1 MIIYDKTGEVLFDVQ
16 VNDSSVRNR
25 AIMGDNSVTLNLSL
39 PEYATIPV
47 GSYIEYQGQRYTLW
61 SPDNF
66 KKHGTRNFEYKITFG
81 SNQEIL
87 KRYKYKSLSD
97 IPFQLKFTLTAKP
110 KMFLQLLV
118 DNLNL
123 RDSGWTVGDCIV
135 ATEKYLS
142 FNHEYCYDVL
152 GRLAQ
157 EFNTEWE
164 IDGKTIHLRKV
175 EKFKTEPLA
184 LSYGKGNGFRPG
196 VGRATQGD
204 KSPLNLLFVQGGD
217 RNIDLATYNSRYL
230 LLPKSKE
237 LEYEGRKYK
246 TDKDGMYITRA
257 DKEVSQYNEDSYD
270 ASNIYPS
277 RVGEVTA
284 VTTEEGTDNEGNPV
298 TFYNIV
304 DTTIPADLN
313 YRDCRIAGEK
323 ATMIFQTG
331 VLTGREFDIVQTDTD
346 LTGYDHATRTFELVP
361 LEEDGVTL
369 PNENLKPAIGDKY
382 AIFNI
387 KLPQAYIQDDATQT
401 GASWEMF
408 KEAVR
413 YFYENEEEKFSFTG
427 ELDPIWAKNKWL
439 EIGGKIVP
447 GGYIQF
453 SDTQFQPEGILIRIT
468 SVKDYINKPHA
479 PVIELSNVPVGGS
492 ITTDLG
498 KIDSNDVVDE
508 NRYKGSISLTKR
520 RFRDLEET
528 GKMLEAAI
536 DGFSEAINPIYI
548 QTMSLQVGSE
558 SLQFRFVNNKTNPV
572 ETIPNFDYNQK
583 TKVFTAPTTIL
594 QHMTL
599 GIDKISPTHKPSDY
613 KFWDM
618 SSYTSPSLDETAAMY
633 FYAKCSKTRTT
644 GSFLLSK
651 TAYKM
656 DPGDGYY
663 YFLVGTL
670 SSEYEG
676 ERSYRNVYG
685 FTEVLPGSITTSVI
699 ASSDGQTYFNLVD
712 GEIVAAHL
720 TIKSGSGYNNL
731 TDKPDLGIYATNAE
745 LSIQSDRISATV
757 ESIKKIDNTISDLNT
772 LYATKAELSIQSD
785 RISATVESIN
795 KIDNTISDLN
805 TLYATKAELSIQS
818 DRISATVESINKID
832 NTIKTSGWITQ
843 DYATSIFAAKSDLN
857 TLKTSVAS
865 LSVQYNQ
872 ISSAVGT
879 NTQGIK
885 DAKDLASKACE
896 VGLYSQEQY
905 SQTSNPWNNWS
916 SGAEFKHV
924 GALWYN
930 PSTKITKRYTGID
943 GSNSWETVNDSAVT
957 AASFVLQNKDKW
969 QLVVANFN
977 ANGNPTEESGIL
989 TTAYGNTLYAKKDG
1003 IISAI
1008 NQTPEAIS
1016 IEASKI
1022 NLIGATRIG
1031 KYLIK
1036 DGWLVGDTTGGAND
1050 AYALMKLRHTKN
1062 SDGSF
1067 SQITLGSNVNSS
1079 LVSNQRVTA
1088 RIYNGISNKS
1098 SVADWGYY
1106 YRNTALQLESNYSD
1120 VNLALE
1126 TIGGRMH
1133 RGKLW
1138 ETEEISPITGAGTYS
1153 LEKNGSLF
1161 LFRDLK
1167 ADLTFELPLYSTIQ
1181 KMFGNFQSGVAVSTY
1196 GVYTIRLLIDR
1207 NCSRRVLVAGTS
1219 TTPLLNNNGDIQ
1231 NDASGVSYGAR
1242 WMARGDFLVL
1252 VFYNKAWYIQSFSY

>member
-39 PEYATIPV
+39 LEYATIPV

-61 SPDNF
+61 RPDNF
-66 KKHGTRNFEYKITFG
+66 KKHGTRNFEYTITFG

-284 VTTEEGTDNEGNPV
+284 VTTEEGKDDAGNPV

-304 DTTIPADLN
+304 DSTIPADLN

-346 LTGYDHATRTFELVP
+346 LTGYDHATRTFKLVP

-453 SDTQFQPEGILIRIT
+453 SDTQFQPDGILIRIT

-498 KIDSNDVVDE
+498 KIDSNEVVDE

-583 TKVFTAPTTIL
+583 TKVFTAPAAIL

-633 FYAKCSKTRTT
+633 FYAKCSKTGTT

-745 LSIQSDRISATV
+745 LSIQSNRISATV
-757 ESIKKIDNTISDLNT
+757 EKVNTIN
-772 LYATKAELSIQSD
+772 
-785 RISATVESIN
+785 
-795 KIDNTISDLN
+795 NTI
-805 TLYATKAELSIQS
+805 E
-818 DRISATVESINKID
+818 
-832 NTIKTSGWITQ
+832 TSGWITAA
-843 DYATSIFAAKSDLN
+843 DGTTIFAKKEMEGGKAIVNAINVGTDGVLIQANRINLVGAVSFSMLSDYTTVNNRINGKASMSDVTNALSNYVTNSSLNNKLSNYALASTLSDYVQSTTLAN
-857 TLKTSVAS
+857 TLKNYATNIAAEDVA
-865 LSVQYNQ
+865 N
-872 ISSAVGT
+872 SAAT
-879 NTQGIK
+879 
-885 DAKDLASKACE
+885 
-896 VGLYSQEQY
+896 
-905 SQTSNPWNNWS
+905 
-916 SGAEFKHV
+916 AEFKRLADAIV
-924 GALWYN
+924 NGNTTVLGGFV
-930 PSTKITKRYTGID
+930 STKIID
-943 GSNSWETVNDSAVT
+943 TDSIY
-957 AASFVLQNKDKW
+957 
-969 QLVVANFN
+969 ANQ
-977 ANGNPTEESGIL
+977 
-989 TTAYGNTLYAKKDG
+989 AY
-1003 IISAI
+1003 
-1008 NQTPEAIS
+1008 
-1016 IEASKI
+1016 
-1022 NLIGATRIG
+1022 IG
-1031 KYLIK
+1031 KYKIK
-1036 DGWLVGDTTGGAND
+1036 DGWLVGETSGGAND
-1050 AYALMKLRHTKN
+1050 TYALMKLRHTKS

-1067 SQITLGSNVNSS
+1067 SQITLGSNVNNS
-1079 LVSNQRVTA
+1079 LFSNQRVTA
-1088 RIYNGISNKS
+1088 RIYNGVSNKS
-1098 SVADWGYY
+1098 SLADWGDY
-1106 YRNTALQLESNYSD
+1106 YRNTALQLEANYGD
-1120 VNLALE
+1120 INIALE

-1133 RGKLW
+1133 RGRLW
-1138 ETEEISPITGAGTYS
+1138 EIEEITPITGGGTYNTQ
-1153 LEKNGSLF
+1153 KNGSFF

-1167 ADLTFELPLYSTIQ
+1167 ADLTFELPTFSTIQ
-1181 KMFGNFQSGVAVSTY
+1181 SMFGNFQSGVSASQY
-1196 GVYTIRLLIDR
+1196 GLYSIRILIDR
-1207 NCSRRVLVAGTS
+1207 YCSYRVLVAGTS
-1219 TTPLLNNNGDIQ
+1219 TTPLLNNDGEIQ
-1231 NDASGVSYGAR
+1231 NDASGTNYGAR
-1242 WMARGDFLVL
+1242 WMARGDFMVL
-1252 VFYNKAWYIQSFSY
+1252 AFYNKAWYIQSLSN

>member
-61 SPDNF
+61 RPDNF
-66 KKHGTRNFEYKITFG
+66 KKHGTRNFEYTITFG

-284 VTTEEGTDNEGNPV
+284 VTTEEGKDDAGNPV

-304 DTTIPADLN
+304 DSTIPADLN

-492 ITTDLG
+492 ISTDLG
-498 KIDSNDVVDE
+498 KIDSNEVVDE

-583 TKVFTAPTTIL
+583 TKVFTAPAAIL

-633 FYAKCSKTRTT
+633 FYAKCSKTGTT

-745 LSIQSDRISATV
+745 LSIQS
-757 ESIKKIDNTISDLNT
+757 N
-772 LYATKAELSIQSD
+772 
-785 RISATVESIN
+785 
-795 KIDNTISDLN
+795 
-805 TLYATKAELSIQS
+805 
-818 DRISATVESINKID
+818 RISATVESINKID

-843 DYATSIFAAKSDLN
+843 DYATSIFAAKSDLK
-857 TLKTSVAS
+857 TLETSVAS
-865 LSVQYNQ
+865 LSVQYDQ

-885 DAKDLASKACE
+885 DAKDLASKAYE

-916 SGAEFKHV
+916 SGEEFKHV

-969 QLVVANFN
+969 QLVVANFD

-1008 NQTPEAIS
+1008 NQTPETIS

-1022 NLIGATRIG
+1022 NLNGVVTANNYFKILPDGSMQATSGKIASFNIYEDAITISRNGIYSG
-1031 KYLIK
+1031 FGTNTAPATLGLNVPLWIRNISNEDTCYAAYFEATGGLEHNYALSLKGCLQMRGGFSNLERAKYLKFSEGAGSNSIQSWFK
-1036 DGWLVGDTTGGAND
+1036 DYDTFIINNDSGNYMSVYLPRYDGDITGDYSKTSFILNILAIGTGRIN
-1050 AYALMKLRHTKN
+1050 LR
-1062 SDGSF
+1062 
-1067 SQITLGSNVNSS
+1067 TLGT
-1079 LVSNQRVTA
+1079 QT
-1088 RIYNGISNKS
+1088 
-1098 SVADWGYY
+1098 
-1106 YRNTALQLESNYSD
+1106 
-1120 VNLALE
+1120 
-1126 TIGGRMH
+1126 TI
-1133 RGKLW
+1133 
-1138 ETEEISPITGAGTYS
+1138 
-1153 LEKNGSLF
+1153 
-1161 LFRDLK
+1161 RDQ
-1167 ADLTFELPLYSTIQ
+1167 DGNIINDTNSTIY
-1181 KMFGNFQSGVAVSTY
+1181 GN
-1196 GVYTIRLLIDR
+1196 ID
-1207 NCSRRVLVAGTS
+1207 
-1219 TTPLLNNNGDIQ
+1219 I
-1231 NDASGVSYGAR
+1231 
-1242 WMARGDFLVL
+1242 ARGDSVILLYYAQVYYVL
-1252 VFYNKAWYIQSFSY
+1252 NINH

>member
-1 MIIYDKTGEVLFDVQ
+1 
-16 VNDSSVRNR
+16 
-25 AIMGDNSVTLNLSL
+25 
-39 PEYATIPV
+39 
-47 GSYIEYQGQRYTLW
+47 
-61 SPDNF
+61 
-66 KKHGTRNFEYKITFG
+66 
-81 SNQEIL
+81 
-87 KRYKYKSLSD
+87 
-97 IPFQLKFTLTAKP
+97 
-110 KMFLQLLV
+110 
-118 DNLNL
+118 
-123 RDSGWTVGDCIV
+123 
-135 ATEKYLS
+135 
-142 FNHEYCYDVL
+142 
-152 GRLAQ
+152 
-157 EFNTEWE
+157 
-164 IDGKTIHLRKV
+164 
-175 EKFKTEPLA
+175 
-184 LSYGKGNGFRPG
+184 
-196 VGRATQGD
+196 
-204 KSPLNLLFVQGGD
+204 
-217 RNIDLATYNSRYL
+217 
-230 LLPKSKE
+230 
-237 LEYEGRKYK
+237 
-246 TDKDGMYITRA
+246 MYITRA

-284 VTTEEGTDNEGNPV
+284 VTTEEGKDDAGNPV

-304 DTTIPADLN
+304 DSTIPADLN

-453 SDTQFQPEGILIRIT
+453 SDTQFQPDGILIRIT

-498 KIDSNDVVDE
+498 KIDSNEVVDE

-583 TKVFTAPTTIL
+583 TKVFTAPAAIL

-618 SSYTSPSLDETAAMY
+618 SSYTSPSLYETAAMY
-633 FYAKCSKTRTT
+633 FYAKCSKTGTT

-720 TIKSGSGYNNL
+720 SIKSGSGYNNL
-731 TDKPDLGIYATNAE
+731 TDKPDLSIYATN
-745 LSIQSDRISATV
+745 
-757 ESIKKIDNTISDLNT
+757 
-772 LYATKAELSIQSD
+772 
-785 RISATVESIN
+785 
-795 KIDNTISDLN
+795 
-805 TLYATKAELSIQS
+805 AELSIQS

-843 DYATSIFAAKSDLN
+843 DYATSIFAAKSDLK
-857 TLKTSVAS
+857 TLETSVAS

-872 ISSAVGT
+872 IYSAVGT

-885 DAKDLASKACE
+885 DAKDLANKAYECG
-896 VGLYSQEQY
+896 VYSQEQY
-905 SQTSNPWNNWS
+905 SLTSNPWSLWA
-916 SGAEFKHV
+916 SGQEFKHV

-969 QLVVANFN
+969 QLVVANFDV
-977 ANGNPTEESGIL
+977 NGNPTEESGIL

-1008 NQTPEAIS
+1008 NQTPETIS
-1016 IEASKI
+1016 INASKI
-1022 NLIGATRIG
+1022 NLNGVVTANKTFKIDTSGFMTATGGKIASFNIDEDAIRIAKDG
-1031 KYLIK
+1031 TYAGFGISAGSAILGLNIPLYVRNSVSADTCYAAYLEASGGFEHNYALCLKGGLQMRGGFSNLERAKYLKFSEGAGSNSIQNWFEDYDTFIINNDSGNYMSVYLPRY
-1036 DGWLVGDTTGGAND
+1036 DGDITGDYSKTSFILNILAIGTGRIN
-1050 AYALMKLRHTKN
+1050 LR
-1062 SDGSF
+1062 
-1067 SQITLGSNVNSS
+1067 TLGT
-1079 LVSNQRVTA
+1079 QT
-1088 RIYNGISNKS
+1088 
-1098 SVADWGYY
+1098 
-1106 YRNTALQLESNYSD
+1106 
-1120 VNLALE
+1120 
-1126 TIGGRMH
+1126 TI
-1133 RGKLW
+1133 
-1138 ETEEISPITGAGTYS
+1138 
-1153 LEKNGSLF
+1153 
-1161 LFRDLK
+1161 RDQ
-1167 ADLTFELPLYSTIQ
+1167 DGNIINDTNSTIY
-1181 KMFGNFQSGVAVSTY
+1181 GN
-1196 GVYTIRLLIDR
+1196 ID
-1207 NCSRRVLVAGTS
+1207 
-1219 TTPLLNNNGDIQ
+1219 
-1231 NDASGVSYGAR
+1231 
-1242 WMARGDFLVL
+1242 MARGDSVILLYYAQVYYVL
-1252 VFYNKAWYIQSFSY
+1252 NINH

>member
-61 SPDNF
+61 RPDNF

-257 DKEVSQYNEDSYD
+257 DKEVSQYKEDSYD

-498 KIDSNDVVDE
+498 KIDSNEVVDE

-572 ETIPNFDYNQK
+572 ETIPNFAYNQK

-633 FYAKCSKTRTT
+633 FYAKCSKTGTT

-731 TDKPDLGIYATNAE
+731 TDKPDLSIYATN
-745 LSIQSDRISATV
+745 
-757 ESIKKIDNTISDLNT
+757 
-772 LYATKAELSIQSD
+772 
-785 RISATVESIN
+785 
-795 KIDNTISDLN
+795 
-805 TLYATKAELSIQS
+805 AELSIQS

-865 LSVQYNQ
+865 LSVQYDQ

-885 DAKDLASKACE
+885 DAKDLASKAYE

-905 SQTSNPWNNWS
+905 SQTINPWNNWS
-916 SGAEFKHV
+916 SGEEFKHV

-969 QLVVANFN
+969 QLVVAYSD

-989 TTAYGNTLYAKKDG
+989 TTAYGNTLYAKKNG

-1036 DGWLVGDTTGGAND
+1036 DGWLVGDTSGGAND
-1050 AYALMKLRHTKN
+1050 TYALMKLRHTKD

-1067 SQITLGSNVNSS
+1067 SQITLGSNVNNS
-1079 LVSNQRVTA
+1079 LFSNQRVTA
-1088 RIYNGISNKS
+1088 RIYNGVSNKS
-1098 SVADWGYY
+1098 SLADWGYY
-1106 YRNTALQLESNYSD
+1106 YRNTALQLESNFSD
-1120 VNLALE
+1120 VDLALE

-1138 ETEEISPITGAGTYS
+1138 ETEEVSPITGTGTYS

-1161 LFRDLK
+1161 LFRDLR
-1167 ADLTFELPLYSTIQ
+1167 ADLTFELPSYGTIQ
-1181 KMFGNFQSGVAVSTY
+1181 KIFGNFQSGIAASTY
-1196 GVYTIRLLIDR
+1196 GVYTIRIFIDR
-1207 NCSRRVLVAGTS
+1207 TCSYRVLVAGTS

-1231 NDASGVSYGAR
+1231 NDASGTNYGAR

>member
-61 SPDNF
+61 RPDNF

-498 KIDSNDVVDE
+498 KIDSNEVVDE

-572 ETIPNFDYNQK
+572 ETIPNFAYNQK

-613 KFWDM
+613 KFWNM

-633 FYAKCSKTRTT
+633 FYAKCSKTGTT

-757 ESIKKIDNTISDLNT
+757 ESINKIDNKIN
-772 LYATKAELSIQSD
+772 ATNAELSIQS
-785 RISATVESIN
+785 N
-795 KIDNTISDLN
+795 
-805 TLYATKAELSIQS
+805 
-818 DRISATVESINKID
+818 RISATVESINKID

-857 TLKTSVAS
+857 TLETSVAS

-885 DAKDLASKACE
+885 DAKDLASKAYE

-916 SGAEFKHV
+916 SGEEFKHV

-969 QLVVANFN
+969 QLVVANFD

-989 TTAYGNTLYAKKDG
+989 TTAYGNTLYAKKNG

-1008 NQTPEAIS
+1008 NQTPETIS

-1036 DGWLVGDTTGGAND
+1036 DGWLVGETSGGAND
-1050 AYALMKLRHTKN
+1050 TYALTKLRHTKD

-1067 SQITLGSNVNSS
+1067 SQITLGSNVNNS
-1079 LVSNQRVTA
+1079 LFSNQRVTA

-1098 SVADWGYY
+1098 SSAGWGYY

-1138 ETEEISPITGAGTYS
+1138 ETEEVSPITGAGTYS

-1167 ADLTFELPLYSTIQ
+1167 ADLTFQLPLYDTIQ
-1181 KMFGNFQSGVAVSTY
+1181 KMFGNFQSGVGASTY
-1196 GVYTIRLLIDR
+1196 GVYTIRIFIDR
-1207 NCSRRVLVAGTS
+1207 SCSHRVLVAGTS

-1231 NDASGVSYGAR
+1231 NDASGSNYGAR

-1252 VFYNKAWYIQSFSY
+1252 VFYNKAWYIQSFVY

>member
-61 SPDNF
+61 RPDNF
-66 KKHGTRNFEYKITFG
+66 KKHGTRNFEYTITFG

-196 VGRATQGD
+196 VGRANQGD
-204 KSPLNLLFVQGGD
+204 KSPLNMLFVQGGD

-257 DKEVSQYNEDSYD
+257 DKEASQYNEDSYN

-284 VTTEEGTDNEGNPV
+284 LTTEEGKDDAGNPV

-304 DTTIPADLN
+304 DSTIPADLN
-313 YRDCRIAGEK
+313 YRDCRIAREK

-331 VLTGREFDIVQTDTD
+331 VLAEREFDIVQTDTD
-346 LTGYDHATRTFELVP
+346 LTGYDHATRTFKLVP

-492 ITTDLG
+492 ISTDLG
-498 KIDSNDVVDE
+498 KIDSNEVVDE

-572 ETIPNFDYNQK
+572 ETIPNFAYNQK
-583 TKVFTAPTTIL
+583 TKVFTAPATIL

-618 SSYTSPSLDETAAMY
+618 SSYTSPALDETVAMY
-633 FYAKCSKTRTT
+633 FYAKCSKTGTT

-731 TDKPDLGIYATNAE
+731 KDKPDLGIYATN
-745 LSIQSDRISATV
+745 
-757 ESIKKIDNTISDLNT
+757 
-772 LYATKAELSIQSD
+772 
-785 RISATVESIN
+785 
-795 KIDNTISDLN
+795 
-805 TLYATKAELSIQS
+805 AELSIQS

-843 DYATSIFAAKSDLN
+843 DYATSIFAAKSDLK
-857 TLKTSVAS
+857 TLETSVAS
-865 LSVQYNQ
+865 LSVQYDQ

-885 DAKDLASKACE
+885 DAKDLASKAYE

-916 SGAEFKHV
+916 SGEEFKHV

-943 GSNSWETVNDSAVT
+943 GSNSCETVNDSAVT

-969 QLVVANFN
+969 QLVVANFD

-1008 NQTPEAIS
+1008 NQTPETIS

-1031 KYLIK
+1031 KYLIN
-1036 DGWLVGDTTGGAND
+1036 DGWLVGETSGGAND
-1050 AYALMKLRHTKN
+1050 TYALMKLRHTKS

-1067 SQITLGSNVNSS
+1067 SQITLGSNVNNS
-1079 LVSNQRVTA
+1079 LFSNQRVTA
-1088 RIYNGISNKS
+1088 RIYNGVSNKS
-1098 SVADWGYY
+1098 SLADWGDY
-1106 YRNTALQLESNYSD
+1106 YRNTALQLEANYGD
-1120 VNLALE
+1120 INIALE

-1133 RGKLW
+1133 RGRLW
-1138 ETEEISPITGAGTYS
+1138 EIEEITPITGGGTYNTQ
-1153 LEKNGSLF
+1153 KNGSFF

-1167 ADLTFELPLYSTIQ
+1167 ADLTFELPTFSTIQ
-1181 KMFGNFQSGVAVSTY
+1181 SMFGNFQSGVSASQY
-1196 GVYTIRLLIDR
+1196 GLYSIRILIDR
-1207 NCSRRVLVAGTS
+1207 YCSYRVLVAGTS
-1219 TTPLLNNNGDIQ
+1219 TTPLLNNDGEIQ
-1231 NDASGVSYGAR
+1231 NDASGTNYGAR
-1242 WMARGDFLVL
+1242 WMARGDFMVL
-1252 VFYNKAWYIQSFSY
+1252 VFYNKAWYIQSLSN

>member
-25 AIMGDNSVTLNLSL
+25 TIMRDNSVTLNLSL

-61 SPDNF
+61 RPDNF

-284 VTTEEGTDNEGNPV
+284 VTTEEGTDNKGNPV

-468 SVKDYINKPHA
+468 SVKDYINKPHS

-498 KIDSNDVVDE
+498 KIDSNEVVDE

-572 ETIPNFDYNQK
+572 ETIPNFAYNQK

-731 TDKPDLGIYATNAE
+731 TDKPDLSIYATN
-745 LSIQSDRISATV
+745 
-757 ESIKKIDNTISDLNT
+757 
-772 LYATKAELSIQSD
+772 AELSIQSD

-795 KIDNTISDLN
+795 KIDNTIK
-805 TLYATKAELSIQS
+805 ATKAELSIQS

-843 DYATSIFAAKSDLN
+843 DYATSIFAAKSDLK
-857 TLKTSVAS
+857 TLETSVAS
-865 LSVQYNQ
+865 LSVQYDQ

-885 DAKDLASKACE
+885 DAKDLASKAYE

-916 SGAEFKHV
+916 SGEEFKHV

-969 QLVVANFN
+969 QLVVANFD

-989 TTAYGNTLYAKKDG
+989 TTAYGNTLYAKKNG

-1008 NQTPEAIS
+1008 NQTPETIS

-1036 DGWLVGDTTGGAND
+1036 DGWLVGDTSGGAND
-1050 AYALMKLRHTKN
+1050 TYALMKLRHTKD

-1067 SQITLGSNVNSS
+1067 SQITLGSNVNNS
-1079 LVSNQRVTA
+1079 LFSNQRVTA

-1098 SVADWGYY
+1098 SLADWGYY
-1106 YRNTALQLESNYSD
+1106 YRNTALQLESNFAD

-1138 ETEEISPITGAGTYS
+1138 ETEEVSPVTGVGTYS

-1167 ADLTFELPLYSTIQ
+1167 ADLTFELPSYGTIQ
-1181 KMFGNFQSGVAVSTY
+1181 KMFGNFQSGIAASTY
-1196 GVYTIRLLIDR
+1196 GVYTIRIFIDR
-1207 NCSRRVLVAGTS
+1207 HCSHRVLVVGTS
-1219 TTPLLNNNGDIQ
+1219 TTPLLNNNGGIQ
-1231 NDASGVSYGAR
+1231 NDASGTNYGAR
-1242 WMARGDFLVL
+1242 WMASGDFLVL

>member
-61 SPDNF
+61 RPDNF

-257 DKEVSQYNEDSYD
+257 DKKVSQYNEDSYD

-284 VTTEEGTDNEGNPV
+284 VTTEEGKDDAGNPV

-304 DTTIPADLN
+304 DSTIPADLN

-453 SDTQFQPEGILIRIT
+453 SDTQFQPNGILIRIT

-492 ITTDLG
+492 ISTDLG
-498 KIDSNDVVDE
+498 KIDSNEVVDE

-572 ETIPNFDYNQK
+572 ETIPNFAYNHK

-618 SSYTSPSLDETAAMY
+618 SSYTSPALDETAAMY
-633 FYAKCSKTRTT
+633 FYTKCSKTGTT

-745 LSIQSDRISATV
+745 LSIQSNRISATV
-757 ESIKKIDNTISDLNT
+757 EKVNTIN
-772 LYATKAELSIQSD
+772 
-785 RISATVESIN
+785 
-795 KIDNTISDLN
+795 NTI
-805 TLYATKAELSIQS
+805 E
-818 DRISATVESINKID
+818 
-832 NTIKTSGWITQ
+832 TSGWITAADGTTIFAKKEMEGGKAIVNAINVGTDGVLIQANRINLVGAVSFSMLSDYTTVNNKINGKADASSLGDLAYQ
-843 DYATSIFAAKSDLN
+843 DYVYSRDLAKEITDTIAAKVSPNQLRNYAFANGDSITKGDL
-857 TLKTSVAS
+857 TSALQTEINS
-865 LSVQYNQ
+865 KLTG
-872 ISSAVGT
+872 SSTSSG
-879 NTQGIK
+879 NK
-885 DAKDLASKACE
+885 LASVIINGETLVAGGYIQANLINVDEIWCTNLAAVRGNIASFSIDENAISISKNGIYSGFGIATAPATL
-896 VGLYSQEQY
+896 GLPVPLWIRN
-905 SQTSNPWNNWS
+905 TSYADTCYAAYLEA
-916 SGAEFKHV
+916 SGGFEHNYALYLKGGLQMRGGFSNLERAKYLKFSE
-924 GALWYN
+924 GA
-930 PSTKITKRYTGID
+930 
-943 GSNSWETVNDSAVT
+943 GSNSIQNRFEDYDTFMINNDSGNYMSVYLPRYDGDIT
-957 AASFVLQNKDKW
+957 GDYKKTSFILNILVMTGSSTINLSVLGSQTYIRDHNGNIINSAKG
-969 QLVVANFN
+969 N
-977 ANGNPTEESGIL
+977 ANGNLDMS
-989 TTAYGNTLYAKKDG
+989 
-1003 IISAI
+1003 
-1008 NQTPEAIS
+1008 Q
-1016 IEASKI
+1016 
-1022 NLIGATRIG
+1022 
-1031 KYLIK
+1031 
-1036 DGWLVGDTTGGAND
+1036 GD
-1050 AYALMKLRHTKN
+1050 
-1062 SDGSF
+1062 S
-1067 SQITLGSNVNSS
+1067 
-1079 LVSNQRVTA
+1079 
-1088 RIYNGISNKS
+1088 
-1098 SVADWGYY
+1098 
-1106 YRNTALQLESNYSD
+1106 
-1120 VNLALE
+1120 
-1126 TIGGRMH
+1126 
-1133 RGKLW
+1133 
-1138 ETEEISPITGAGTYS
+1138 
-1153 LEKNGSLF
+1153 
-1161 LFRDLK
+1161 
-1167 ADLTFELPLYSTIQ
+1167 
-1181 KMFGNFQSGVAVSTY
+1181 
-1196 GVYTIRLLIDR
+1196 IRLLYFAQTYFVLNR
-1207 NCSRRVLVAGTS
+1207 N
-1219 TTPLLNNNGDIQ
+1219 
-1231 NDASGVSYGAR
+1231 Y
-1242 WMARGDFLVL
+1242 
-1252 VFYNKAWYIQSFSY
+1252 

>member
-1 MIIYDKTGEVLFDVQ
+1 MIIYDKTGKVLFDVQ

-61 SPDNF
+61 RPDNF

-498 KIDSNDVVDE
+498 KIDSNEVVDE

-536 DGFSEAINPIYI
+536 DDFSEAINPIYI

-572 ETIPNFDYNQK
+572 ETIPNFAYNQK
-583 TKVFTAPTTIL
+583 TKVFTAPKTIL

-613 KFWDM
+613 KFWNM

-633 FYAKCSKTRTT
+633 FYAKCSKTGTT

-656 DPGDGYY
+656 DPGDRYY

-670 SSEYEG
+670 SNEYEG

-712 GEIVAAHL
+712 GVIVAAHL

-731 TDKPDLGIYATNAE
+731 TDKPDLSIYATNAE
-745 LSIQSDRISATV
+745 LSIQSNRISATV
-757 ESIKKIDNTISDLNT
+757 K
-772 LYATKAELSIQSD
+772 
-785 RISATVESIN
+785 
-795 KIDNTISDLN
+795 
-805 TLYATKAELSIQS
+805 
-818 DRISATVESINKID
+818 SINKID

-843 DYATSIFAAKSDLN
+843 DYATSIFAAKSDLK
-857 TLKTSVAS
+857 TLETSVAS
-865 LSVQYNQ
+865 LSVQYDQ

-885 DAKDLASKACE
+885 DAKDLASKAYE

-916 SGAEFKHV
+916 SGEEFKHV

-969 QLVVANFN
+969 QLVVANFD

-989 TTAYGNTLYAKKDG
+989 TTAYGNTLYAKKNG

-1022 NLIGATRIG
+1022 NLIGATLIG

-1036 DGWLVGDTTGGAND
+1036 DGWLVGNTSGGAND
-1050 AYALMKLRHTKN
+1050 TYALMKLRHTKD

-1067 SQITLGSNVNSS
+1067 SQITLGSNVNNS
-1079 LVSNQRVTA
+1079 LFSNQRVTA
-1088 RIYNGISNKS
+1088 RIYNGISNNS
-1098 SVADWGYY
+1098 SLAGWGYY

-1138 ETEEISPITGAGTYS
+1138 ETEEVSPITGAGTYS

-1161 LFRDLK
+1161 LFKDLK
-1167 ADLTFELPLYSTIQ
+1167 ADLTFSLPLYDTIQ
-1181 KMFGNFQSGVAVSTY
+1181 KMFGNFQSGIAASTY
-1196 GVYTIRLLIDR
+1196 GVYTIRIFIDR
-1207 NCSRRVLVAGTS
+1207 SCSHRVLVAGTS

-1252 VFYNKAWYIQSFSY
+1252 VFYNKAWYIQSFVY

>member
-61 SPDNF
+61 RPDNF

-204 KSPLNLLFVQGGD
+204 KSPLNMLFVQGGD

-284 VTTEEGTDNEGNPV
+284 VTTEEGKDDAGNPV

-304 DTTIPADLN
+304 DSTIPADLN

-346 LTGYDHATRTFELVP
+346 LTGYDHATRTFELVL

-369 PNENLKPAIGDKY
+369 PNENLKPSIGDKY

-453 SDTQFQPEGILIRIT
+453 SDTQFQPNGILIRIT

-498 KIDSNDVVDE
+498 KIDSNEVVDE

-572 ETIPNFDYNQK
+572 ETIPNFAYNQK
-583 TKVFTAPTTIL
+583 TKVFTAPATIL

-618 SSYTSPSLDETAAMY
+618 SSYTSPALDETAAMY
-633 FYAKCSKTRTT
+633 FYAKCSKTGTT

-731 TDKPDLGIYATNAE
+731 KDKPDLGIYATNAE
-745 LSIQSDRISATV
+745 LSIQS
-757 ESIKKIDNTISDLNT
+757 N
-772 LYATKAELSIQSD
+772 
-785 RISATVESIN
+785 
-795 KIDNTISDLN
+795 
-805 TLYATKAELSIQS
+805 
-818 DRISATVESINKID
+818 RISATVESINKID

-843 DYATSIFAAKSDLN
+843 DYATSIFAAKSDLK
-857 TLKTSVAS
+857 TLETSVAS
-865 LSVQYNQ
+865 LSVQYDQ

-885 DAKDLASKACE
+885 DAKDLASKAYE

-916 SGAEFKHV
+916 SGEEFKHV

-969 QLVVANFN
+969 QLVVANFD

-1008 NQTPEAIS
+1008 NQTPETIS

-1031 KYLIK
+1031 KYLIN
-1036 DGWLVGDTTGGAND
+1036 DGWLVGETSGGAND
-1050 AYALMKLRHTKN
+1050 TYALMKLRHTKS

-1067 SQITLGSNVNSS
+1067 SQITLGSNVNNS
-1079 LVSNQRVTA
+1079 LFSNQRVTA
-1088 RIYNGISNKS
+1088 RIYNGVSNKS
-1098 SVADWGYY
+1098 SLADWGDY
-1106 YRNTALQLESNYSD
+1106 YRNTALQLEANYGD
-1120 VNLALE
+1120 INIALE

-1133 RGKLW
+1133 RGRLW
-1138 ETEEISPITGAGTYS
+1138 EIEEITPITGGGTYNTQ
-1153 LEKNGSLF
+1153 KNGSFF

-1167 ADLTFELPLYSTIQ
+1167 ADLTFELPTFSTIQ
-1181 KMFGNFQSGVAVSTY
+1181 SMFGNFQSGVSASQY
-1196 GVYTIRLLIDR
+1196 GLYSIRILIDR
-1207 NCSRRVLVAGTS
+1207 YCSYRVLVAGTS
-1219 TTPLLNNNGDIQ
+1219 TTPLLNNDGEIQ
-1231 NDASGVSYGAR
+1231 NDASGTNYGAR
-1242 WMARGDFLVL
+1242 WMARGDFMVL
-1252 VFYNKAWYIQSFSY
+1252 VFYNKAWYIQSLSN

>member
-1 MIIYDKTGEVLFDVQ
+1 MVIYDKTGEVLFDVQ

-61 SPDNF
+61 RPDNF

-284 VTTEEGTDNEGNPV
+284 VTTEEGKDDAGNPV

-304 DTTIPADLN
+304 DSTIPADLN

-453 SDTQFQPEGILIRIT
+453 SDTQFQPNGILIRIT

-498 KIDSNDVVDE
+498 KIDSNEVVDE

-572 ETIPNFDYNQK
+572 ETIPNFAYNQK
-583 TKVFTAPTTIL
+583 TKVFTAPATIL

-599 GIDKISPTHKPSDY
+599 GIDKISTTHKPSDY

-618 SSYTSPSLDETAAMY
+618 SSYTSPALDETAAMY
-633 FYAKCSKTRTT
+633 FYAKCSKTGTT

-745 LSIQSDRISATV
+745 LSIQSNRISATV
-757 ESIKKIDNTISDLNT
+757 EKVNRIDNTI
-772 LYATKAELSIQSD
+772 E
-785 RISATVESIN
+785 
-795 KIDNTISDLN
+795 
-805 TLYATKAELSIQS
+805 
-818 DRISATVESINKID
+818 
-832 NTIKTSGWITQ
+832 TSGWITAA
-843 DYATSIFAAKSDLN
+843 DGTAIFAKKEMEGGKAIVNAINVGTDGILIQANRINLVGAVSFSMLSDYTTVNNRINGKASMSDVTNALSNYVTNSSLNNKLSNYALASTLSDYVQSTTLAN
-857 TLKTSVAS
+857 TLKNYATTIAAEDVA
-865 LSVQYNQ
+865 N
-872 ISSAVGT
+872 SAAT
-879 NTQGIK
+879 
-885 DAKDLASKACE
+885 
-896 VGLYSQEQY
+896 
-905 SQTSNPWNNWS
+905 
-916 SGAEFKHV
+916 AEFKRLADAIV
-924 GALWYN
+924 NGNTTILGGFV
-930 PSTKITKRYTGID
+930 STKIID
-943 GSNSWETVNDSAVT
+943 TDSIY
-957 AASFVLQNKDKW
+957 
-969 QLVVANFN
+969 ANQ
-977 ANGNPTEESGIL
+977 
-989 TTAYGNTLYAKKDG
+989 AY
-1003 IISAI
+1003 
-1008 NQTPEAIS
+1008 
-1016 IEASKI
+1016 
-1022 NLIGATRIG
+1022 IG
-1031 KYLIK
+1031 KYKIK
-1036 DGWLVGDTTGGAND
+1036 DGWLVGETSGGAND
-1050 AYALMKLRHTKN
+1050 TYALMKLRHTKD

-1067 SQITLGSNVNSS
+1067 SQIVLGSNVYNG
-1079 LVSNQRVTA
+1079 LFANQRITA
-1088 RIYNGISNKS
+1088 RIYNGISNK
-1098 SVADWGYY
+1098 VPEYLAGWGDY
-1106 YRNTALQLESNYSD
+1106 YRNTALQLESNYAD

-1138 ETEEISPITGAGTYS
+1138 ETEEVSPITGAGTYS

-1167 ADLTFELPLYSTIQ
+1167 ADLTFELPLYDTIQ
-1181 KMFGNFQSGVAVSTY
+1181 KMFGNFQSGIAASTY
-1196 GVYTIRLLIDR
+1196 GVYTIRIFIDR
-1207 NCSRRVLVAGTS
+1207 YCSYRVLVAGTS
-1219 TTPLLNNNGDIQ
+1219 TTPLLNNDGEIQ
-1231 NDASGVSYGAR
+1231 NDASGTNYGAR
-1242 WMARGDFLVL
+1242 WMARGDFMVL
-1252 VFYNKAWYIQSFSY
+1252 VFYNKAWYIQSLSN

>member
-61 SPDNF
+61 RPDNF

-284 VTTEEGTDNEGNPV
+284 VTTEEGTDNKGNPV

-468 SVKDYINKPHA
+468 SVKDYINKPHS

-498 KIDSNDVVDE
+498 KIDSNEVVDE

-572 ETIPNFDYNQK
+572 ETIPNFAYNQK

-731 TDKPDLGIYATNAE
+731 TDKPDLSIYATN
-745 LSIQSDRISATV
+745 
-757 ESIKKIDNTISDLNT
+757 
-772 LYATKAELSIQSD
+772 AELSIQSD

-795 KIDNTISDLN
+795 KIDNTIK
-805 TLYATKAELSIQS
+805 ATKAELSIQS

-843 DYATSIFAAKSDLN
+843 DYATSIFAAKSDLK
-857 TLKTSVAS
+857 TLETSVAS
-865 LSVQYNQ
+865 LSVQYDQ

-885 DAKDLASKACE
+885 DAKDLASKAYE

-916 SGAEFKHV
+916 SGEEFKHV

-969 QLVVANFN
+969 QLVVANFD

-989 TTAYGNTLYAKKDG
+989 TTAYGNTLYAKKNG

-1008 NQTPEAIS
+1008 NQTPETIS

-1036 DGWLVGDTTGGAND
+1036 DGWLVGDTSGGAND
-1050 AYALMKLRHTKN
+1050 TYALMKLRHTKD

-1067 SQITLGSNVNSS
+1067 SQITLGSNVNNS
-1079 LVSNQRVTA
+1079 LFSNQRVTA

-1098 SVADWGYY
+1098 SLADWGYY
-1106 YRNTALQLESNYSD
+1106 YRNTALQLESNFAD

-1138 ETEEISPITGAGTYS
+1138 ETEEVSPVTGVGTYS

-1167 ADLTFELPLYSTIQ
+1167 ADLTFELPSYGTIQ
-1181 KMFGNFQSGVAVSTY
+1181 KMFGNFQSGIAASTY
-1196 GVYTIRLLIDR
+1196 GVYTIRIFIDR
-1207 NCSRRVLVAGTS
+1207 HCSHRVLVVGTS
-1219 TTPLLNNNGDIQ
+1219 TTPLLNNNGGIQ
-1231 NDASGVSYGAR
+1231 NDASGTNYGAR
-1242 WMARGDFLVL
+1242 WMASGDFLVL

>member
-61 SPDNF
+61 RPDNF

-498 KIDSNDVVDE
+498 KIDSNEVVDE

-572 ETIPNFDYNQK
+572 ETIPNFAYNQK

-633 FYAKCSKTRTT
+633 FYAKCSKTGTT

-731 TDKPDLGIYATNAE
+731 TDKPDLSIYATN
-745 LSIQSDRISATV
+745 
-757 ESIKKIDNTISDLNT
+757 
-772 LYATKAELSIQSD
+772 
-785 RISATVESIN
+785 
-795 KIDNTISDLN
+795 
-805 TLYATKAELSIQS
+805 AELSIQS

-843 DYATSIFAAKSDLN
+843 DYATSIFAAKSDLK
-857 TLKTSVAS
+857 TLETSVAS
-865 LSVQYNQ
+865 LSVQYDQ

-885 DAKDLASKACE
+885 DAKDLASKAYE

-916 SGAEFKHV
+916 SGEEFKHV

-969 QLVVANFN
+969 QLVVANFD

-1031 KYLIK
+1031 RYLIK
-1036 DGWLVGDTTGGAND
+1036 DGWLVGDTSGGAND
-1050 AYALMKLRHTKN
+1050 TYALMKLRHTKD

-1067 SQITLGSNVNSS
+1067 SQITLGSNVNNS
-1079 LVSNQRVTA
+1079 LFSNQRVTA
-1088 RIYNGISNKS
+1088 RIYNGVSNKS
-1098 SVADWGYY
+1098 SLADWGYY

-1138 ETEEISPITGAGTYS
+1138 ETEEVSPITGAGTYS

-1167 ADLTFELPLYSTIQ
+1167 ADLTFELPLYNTIQ
-1181 KMFGNFQSGVAVSTY
+1181 KVFGNFQSGIAASTY
-1196 GVYTIRLLIDR
+1196 GVYTIRIFIDR
-1207 NCSRRVLVAGTS
+1207 HCSYRVLVVGTS

-1231 NDASGVSYGAR
+1231 NDASGTNYGAR
-1242 WMARGDFLVL
+1242 WMARGDFMVL

>member
-61 SPDNF
+61 RPDNF
-66 KKHGTRNFEYKITFG
+66 KKHGTRNFEYTITFG

-196 VGRATQGD
+196 VGRANQGD
-204 KSPLNLLFVQGGD
+204 KSPLNMLFVQGGD

-257 DKEVSQYNEDSYD
+257 DKEASQYNEDSYN

-284 VTTEEGTDNEGNPV
+284 LTTEEGKDDAGNPV

-304 DTTIPADLN
+304 DSTIPADLN
-313 YRDCRIAGEK
+313 YRDCRIAREK

-331 VLTGREFDIVQTDTD
+331 VLAEREFDIVQTDTD
-346 LTGYDHATRTFELVP
+346 LTGYDHATRTFKLVP

-479 PVIELSNVPVGGS
+479 PVIELSNVPVEGS
-492 ITTDLG
+492 ISTDLG
-498 KIDSNDVVDE
+498 KIDSNEVVDE

-572 ETIPNFDYNQK
+572 ETIPNFAYNQK
-583 TKVFTAPTTIL
+583 TKVFTAPATIL

-618 SSYTSPSLDETAAMY
+618 SSYTSPALDETVAMY
-633 FYAKCSKTRTT
+633 FYAKCSKTGTT

-731 TDKPDLGIYATNAE
+731 KDKPDLGIYATN
-745 LSIQSDRISATV
+745 
-757 ESIKKIDNTISDLNT
+757 
-772 LYATKAELSIQSD
+772 
-785 RISATVESIN
+785 
-795 KIDNTISDLN
+795 
-805 TLYATKAELSIQS
+805 AELSIQS

-843 DYATSIFAAKSDLN
+843 DYATSIFAAKSDLK
-857 TLKTSVAS
+857 TLETSVAS
-865 LSVQYNQ
+865 LSVQYDQ

-885 DAKDLASKACE
+885 DAKDLASKAYE

-916 SGAEFKHV
+916 SGEEFKHV

-969 QLVVANFN
+969 QLVVANFD

-1008 NQTPEAIS
+1008 NQTPETIS

-1031 KYLIK
+1031 KYLIN
-1036 DGWLVGDTTGGAND
+1036 DGWLVGETSGGAND
-1050 AYALMKLRHTKN
+1050 TYALMKLRHTKS

-1067 SQITLGSNVNSS
+1067 SQITLGSNVNNS
-1079 LVSNQRVTA
+1079 LFSNQRVTA
-1088 RIYNGISNKS
+1088 RIYNGVSNKS
-1098 SVADWGYY
+1098 SLADWGDY
-1106 YRNTALQLESNYSD
+1106 YRNTALQLEANYGD
-1120 VNLALE
+1120 INIALE

-1133 RGKLW
+1133 RGRLW
-1138 ETEEISPITGAGTYS
+1138 EIEEITPITGGGTYNTQ
-1153 LEKNGSLF
+1153 KNGSFF

-1167 ADLTFELPLYSTIQ
+1167 ADLTFELPTFSTIQ
-1181 KMFGNFQSGVAVSTY
+1181 SMFGNFQSGVSASQY
-1196 GVYTIRLLIDR
+1196 GLYSIRILIDR
-1207 NCSRRVLVAGTS
+1207 YCSYRVLVAGTS
-1219 TTPLLNNNGDIQ
+1219 TTPLLNNDGEIQ
-1231 NDASGVSYGAR
+1231 NDASGTNYGAR
-1242 WMARGDFLVL
+1242 WMARGDFMVL
-1252 VFYNKAWYIQSFSY
+1252 VFYNKAWYIQSLSN

>member
-61 SPDNF
+61 RPDNF
-66 KKHGTRNFEYKITFG
+66 KKHGTRNFEYTITFG

-204 KSPLNLLFVQGGD
+204 KSPLNMLFVQGGD

-284 VTTEEGTDNEGNPV
+284 VTTEEGKDDAGNPV

-304 DTTIPADLN
+304 DSTIPADLN

-346 LTGYDHATRTFELVP
+346 LTGYDHATRTFELVL

-369 PNENLKPAIGDKY
+369 PNENLKPSIGDKY

-453 SDTQFQPEGILIRIT
+453 SDTQFQPNGILIRIT

-492 ITTDLG
+492 ISTDLG
-498 KIDSNDVVDE
+498 KIDSNEVVDE

-572 ETIPNFDYNQK
+572 ETIPNFAYNQK
-583 TKVFTAPTTIL
+583 TKVFTAPATIL

-618 SSYTSPSLDETAAMY
+618 SSYTSPALDETAAMY
-633 FYAKCSKTRTT
+633 FYAKCSKTGTT

-745 LSIQSDRISATV
+745 LSIQSNRISATV
-757 ESIKKIDNTISDLNT
+757 EKVNTIN
-772 LYATKAELSIQSD
+772 
-785 RISATVESIN
+785 
-795 KIDNTISDLN
+795 NTI
-805 TLYATKAELSIQS
+805 E
-818 DRISATVESINKID
+818 
-832 NTIKTSGWITQ
+832 TSGWITEGDATTIFAKKEMESGKAIVNAINVGTEGILIQ
-843 DYATSIFAAKSDLN
+843 ANRINLVGAVSFSMLSDYTTVNNRINGKASMSDVTNALSNYVTNSSLNNKLSNYALASTLSDYVQSTTLANTLKNYATNIAAEDVANSAATAEFKRLADAMVNGNTTILGGFISTKVLDVDSIYATSLAAVRGSIASFNIDENAISISKNGIYSGFGIATAPATLGLPVPLWIRN
-857 TLKTSVAS
+857 TSYADTCYAAYLEASGGFEHNYALCLKGGLQMRGGFSN
-865 LSVQYNQ
+865 LER
-872 ISSAVGT
+872 
-879 NTQGIK
+879 
-885 DAKDLASKACE
+885 AKYLKFSE
-896 VGLYSQEQY
+896 
-905 SQTSNPWNNWS
+905 
-916 SGAEFKHV
+916 GA
-924 GALWYN
+924 
-930 PSTKITKRYTGID
+930 
-943 GSNSWETVNDSAVT
+943 GSNSIQNWFEDYDTFIINNDSGNYMSVYLPRYDGDIT
-957 AASFVLQNKDKW
+957 GDYSKTSFILNILAIGTGRINLRTLGTQTTIRD
-969 QLVVANFN
+969 QD
-977 ANGNPTEESGIL
+977 GNIINDTNS
-989 TTAYGNTLYAKKDG
+989 TTYGN
-1003 IISAI
+1003 
-1008 NQTPEAIS
+1008 
-1016 IEASKI
+1016 
-1022 NLIGATRIG
+1022 
-1031 KYLIK
+1031 
-1036 DGWLVGDTTGGAND
+1036 
-1050 AYALMKLRHTKN
+1050 
-1062 SDGSF
+1062 
-1067 SQITLGSNVNSS
+1067 
-1079 LVSNQRVTA
+1079 
-1088 RIYNGISNKS
+1088 
-1098 SVADWGYY
+1098 
-1106 YRNTALQLESNYSD
+1106 
-1120 VNLALE
+1120 
-1126 TIGGRMH
+1126 
-1133 RGKLW
+1133 
-1138 ETEEISPITGAGTYS
+1138 
-1153 LEKNGSLF
+1153 
-1161 LFRDLK
+1161 
-1167 ADLTFELPLYSTIQ
+1167 
-1181 KMFGNFQSGVAVSTY
+1181 
-1196 GVYTIRLLIDR
+1196 ID
-1207 NCSRRVLVAGTS
+1207 
-1219 TTPLLNNNGDIQ
+1219 
-1231 NDASGVSYGAR
+1231 
-1242 WMARGDFLVL
+1242 MARGDSVILLYYAQAYYVL
-1252 VFYNKAWYIQSFSY
+1252 NINH

>member
-61 SPDNF
+61 RPDNF
-66 KKHGTRNFEYKITFG
+66 KKHGTRNFEYTITFG

-204 KSPLNLLFVQGGD
+204 KSPLNMLFVQGGD

-257 DKEVSQYNEDSYD
+257 DKEVSQYDEDSYD

-284 VTTEEGTDNEGNPV
+284 VTTEEGKDDAGNPV

-304 DTTIPADLN
+304 DSTIPADLN
-313 YRDCRIAGEK
+313 YRDCRIAREK

-331 VLTGREFDIVQTDTD
+331 VLAEREFDIVQTDTD
-346 LTGYDHATRTFELVP
+346 LTGYDHATRTFKLVP

-369 PNENLKPAIGDKY
+369 PNDNLKPAIGDKY

-453 SDTQFQPEGILIRIT
+453 SDTQFQPNGILIRIT

-498 KIDSNDVVDE
+498 KIDSNEVVDE

-572 ETIPNFDYNQK
+572 ETIPNFAYNQK
-583 TKVFTAPTTIL
+583 TKVFTAPATIL

-618 SSYTSPSLDETAAMY
+618 SSYTSPALDETAAMY
-633 FYAKCSKTRTT
+633 FYAKCSKTGTT

-651 TAYKM
+651 NAYKM

-745 LSIQSDRISATV
+745 LSIQSNRISATV
-757 ESIKKIDNTISDLNT
+757 EKVNTIN
-772 LYATKAELSIQSD
+772 
-785 RISATVESIN
+785 
-795 KIDNTISDLN
+795 NTI
-805 TLYATKAELSIQS
+805 E
-818 DRISATVESINKID
+818 
-832 NTIKTSGWITQ
+832 TSGWITEG
-843 DYATSIFAAKSDLN
+843 DATTIFAKKEMESGKAIVNAINVGTEGILIQANRINLVGAVSFSMLSDYTTVNNKINGKADASSLGDLAWQDQI
-857 TLKTSVAS
+857 TKGMMSVALQSELNGKVSASALGS
-865 LSVQYNQ
+865 LAYASS
-872 ISSAVGT
+872 ISK
-879 NTQGIK
+879 N
-885 DAKDLASKACE
+885 DLASSLLTEFNGKANSASLKALAYLDKVE
-896 VGLYSQEQY
+896 TAQLGSTLISGGHIVTSLIDTDSIYANMASIGGFTIENNGIFSEKYTTGDSGAKFFLYSQGE
-905 SQTSNPWNNWS
+905 NGFLGFS
-916 SGAEFKHV
+916 STNKWV
-924 GALWYN
+924 GIGLN
-930 PSTKITKRYTGID
+930 VLPSTMGLSGLGRFENTENNPKDTNYGVMISVKNALYNQALVLTGNLSMRGGFSNMERAKYLKFSE
-943 GSNSWETVNDSAVT
+943 GSGSDSIQIWFNYYDTFIINNDSGNYMSVYLPRYDGDIT
-957 AASFVLQNKDKW
+957 GDYSKTSFILNILAIGTGRINLRTLGTQTTIRD
-969 QLVVANFN
+969 QD
-977 ANGNPTEESGIL
+977 GNIINDTNS
-989 TTAYGNTLYAKKDG
+989 TTYGN
-1003 IISAI
+1003 
-1008 NQTPEAIS
+1008 
-1016 IEASKI
+1016 
-1022 NLIGATRIG
+1022 
-1031 KYLIK
+1031 
-1036 DGWLVGDTTGGAND
+1036 
-1050 AYALMKLRHTKN
+1050 
-1062 SDGSF
+1062 
-1067 SQITLGSNVNSS
+1067 
-1079 LVSNQRVTA
+1079 
-1088 RIYNGISNKS
+1088 
-1098 SVADWGYY
+1098 
-1106 YRNTALQLESNYSD
+1106 
-1120 VNLALE
+1120 
-1126 TIGGRMH
+1126 
-1133 RGKLW
+1133 
-1138 ETEEISPITGAGTYS
+1138 
-1153 LEKNGSLF
+1153 
-1161 LFRDLK
+1161 
-1167 ADLTFELPLYSTIQ
+1167 
-1181 KMFGNFQSGVAVSTY
+1181 
-1196 GVYTIRLLIDR
+1196 ID
-1207 NCSRRVLVAGTS
+1207 
-1219 TTPLLNNNGDIQ
+1219 
-1231 NDASGVSYGAR
+1231 
-1242 WMARGDFLVL
+1242 MARGDSVILLYYAQAYYVL
-1252 VFYNKAWYIQSFSY
+1252 NINH

>member
-39 PEYATIPV
+39 LEYATIPV

-61 SPDNF
+61 RPDNF
-66 KKHGTRNFEYKITFG
+66 KKHGTRNFEYTITFG

-284 VTTEEGTDNEGNPV
+284 VTTEEGKDDAGNPV

-304 DTTIPADLN
+304 DSTIPADLN

-453 SDTQFQPEGILIRIT
+453 SDTQFQPDGILIRIT

-498 KIDSNDVVDE
+498 KIDSNEVVDE

-583 TKVFTAPTTIL
+583 TKVFTAPAAIL

-633 FYAKCSKTRTT
+633 FYAKCSKTGTT

-720 TIKSGSGYNNL
+720 SIKSGSGYNNL
-731 TDKPDLGIYATNAE
+731 TDKPDLSIYATN
-745 LSIQSDRISATV
+745 
-757 ESIKKIDNTISDLNT
+757 
-772 LYATKAELSIQSD
+772 
-785 RISATVESIN
+785 
-795 KIDNTISDLN
+795 
-805 TLYATKAELSIQS
+805 AELSIQS

-843 DYATSIFAAKSDLN
+843 DYATSIFAAKSDLK
-857 TLKTSVAS
+857 TLETSVAS

-872 ISSAVGT
+872 IYSAVGT

-885 DAKDLASKACE
+885 DAKDLANKAYECG
-896 VGLYSQEQY
+896 VYSQEQY
-905 SQTSNPWNNWS
+905 SLTSNPWSLWA
-916 SGAEFKHV
+916 SGQEFKHV

-969 QLVVANFN
+969 QLVVANFDV
-977 ANGNPTEESGIL
+977 NGNPTEESGIL

-1008 NQTPEAIS
+1008 NQTPETIS
-1016 IEASKI
+1016 INASKI
-1022 NLIGATRIG
+1022 NLNGVVTANKTFKIDTSGFMTATGGKIASFNIDEDAIRIAKDG
-1031 KYLIK
+1031 TYAGFGISAGSAILGLNIPLYVRNSVSADTCYAAYLEASGGFEHNYALCLKGGLQMRGGFSNLERAKYLKFSEGAGSNSIQNWFEDYDTFIINNDSGNYMSVYLPRH
-1036 DGWLVGDTTGGAND
+1036 DGDITGDYSKTSFILNILAIGTGRIN
-1050 AYALMKLRHTKN
+1050 LR
-1062 SDGSF
+1062 
-1067 SQITLGSNVNSS
+1067 TLGT
-1079 LVSNQRVTA
+1079 QT
-1088 RIYNGISNKS
+1088 
-1098 SVADWGYY
+1098 
-1106 YRNTALQLESNYSD
+1106 
-1120 VNLALE
+1120 
-1126 TIGGRMH
+1126 TI
-1133 RGKLW
+1133 
-1138 ETEEISPITGAGTYS
+1138 
-1153 LEKNGSLF
+1153 
-1161 LFRDLK
+1161 RDQ
-1167 ADLTFELPLYSTIQ
+1167 DGNIINDTNSTIY
-1181 KMFGNFQSGVAVSTY
+1181 GN
-1196 GVYTIRLLIDR
+1196 ID
-1207 NCSRRVLVAGTS
+1207 
-1219 TTPLLNNNGDIQ
+1219 
-1231 NDASGVSYGAR
+1231 
-1242 WMARGDFLVL
+1242 MARGDSVILLYYAQVYYVL
-1252 VFYNKAWYIQSFSY
+1252 NINH

>member
-1 MIIYDKTGEVLFDVQ
+1 MIIYDKTGKVLFDVQ

-61 SPDNF
+61 RPDNF

-498 KIDSNDVVDE
+498 KIDSNEVVDE

-536 DGFSEAINPIYI
+536 DDFSEAINPIYI

-572 ETIPNFDYNQK
+572 ETIPNFAYNQK
-583 TKVFTAPTTIL
+583 TKVFTAPKTIL

-613 KFWDM
+613 KFWNM

-633 FYAKCSKTRTT
+633 FYAKCSKTGTT

-656 DPGDGYY
+656 DPGDRYY

-670 SSEYEG
+670 SNEYEG

-712 GEIVAAHL
+712 GVIVAAHL

-731 TDKPDLGIYATNAE
+731 TDKPDLSIYATNAE

-757 ESIKKIDNTISDLNT
+757 ESINKIDNKIN
-772 LYATKAELSIQSD
+772 ATNAELSIQSD

-795 KIDNTISDLN
+795 EIDNKID
-805 TLYATKAELSIQS
+805 ATNAELSIQS
-818 DRISATVESINKID
+818 NRISATVESINKID

-843 DYATSIFAAKSDLN
+843 DYATSIFAAKSDLK
-857 TLKTSVAS
+857 TLETSVAS
-865 LSVQYNQ
+865 LSVQYDQ

-885 DAKDLASKACE
+885 DAKDLASKAYE

-916 SGAEFKHV
+916 SGEEFKHV

-969 QLVVANFN
+969 QLVVANFD

-989 TTAYGNTLYAKKDG
+989 TTAYGNTLYAKKNG

-1022 NLIGATRIG
+1022 NLIGATLIG

-1036 DGWLVGDTTGGAND
+1036 DGWLVGNTSGGAND
-1050 AYALMKLRHTKN
+1050 TYALMKLRHTKD

-1067 SQITLGSNVNSS
+1067 SQITLGSNVNNS
-1079 LVSNQRVTA
+1079 LFSNQRVTA
-1088 RIYNGISNKS
+1088 RIYNGISNNS
-1098 SVADWGYY
+1098 SLAGWGYY

-1138 ETEEISPITGAGTYS
+1138 ETEEVSPITGAGTYS

-1167 ADLTFELPLYSTIQ
+1167 ADLTFSLPLYDTIQ
-1181 KMFGNFQSGVAVSTY
+1181 KMFGNFQSGIAASTY
-1196 GVYTIRLLIDR
+1196 GVYTIRIFIDR
-1207 NCSRRVLVAGTS
+1207 SCSHRVLVAGTS

-1252 VFYNKAWYIQSFSY
+1252 VFYNKAWYIQSFVY

>member
-61 SPDNF
+61 RPDNF

-498 KIDSNDVVDE
+498 KIDSNEVVDE

-572 ETIPNFDYNQK
+572 ETIPNFAYNQK

-613 KFWDM
+613 KFWNM

-633 FYAKCSKTRTT
+633 FYAKCSKTGTT

-757 ESIKKIDNTISDLNT
+757 ESI
-772 LYATKAELSIQSD
+772 
-785 RISATVESIN
+785 N
-795 KIDNTISDLN
+795 KIDNKIN
-805 TLYATKAELSIQS
+805 ATNAELSIQS

-857 TLKTSVAS
+857 TLETSVAS

-885 DAKDLASKACE
+885 DAKDLASKAYE

-916 SGAEFKHV
+916 SGEEFKHV

-969 QLVVANFN
+969 QLVVANFD

-989 TTAYGNTLYAKKDG
+989 TTAYGNTLYAKKNG

-1008 NQTPEAIS
+1008 NQTPETIS

-1036 DGWLVGDTTGGAND
+1036 DGWLVGETSGGAND
-1050 AYALMKLRHTKN
+1050 TYALMKLRHTKD

-1067 SQITLGSNVNSS
+1067 SQITLGSNVYNS
-1079 LVSNQRVTA
+1079 LFSNQRVTA

-1098 SVADWGYY
+1098 SLAGWGYY

-1138 ETEEISPITGAGTYS
+1138 ETEEVSPITGAGTYS

-1167 ADLTFELPLYSTIQ
+1167 ADLTFQLPLYDTIQ
-1181 KMFGNFQSGVAVSTY
+1181 KMFGNFQSGVGASTY
-1196 GVYTIRLLIDR
+1196 GVYTIRIFIDR
-1207 NCSRRVLVAGTS
+1207 SCSHRVLVAGTS

-1231 NDASGVSYGAR
+1231 NDASGSNYGAR

-1252 VFYNKAWYIQSFSY
+1252 VFYNKAWYIQSFVY

>member
-61 SPDNF
+61 RPDNF

-304 DTTIPADLN
+304 DTTIPAGLN

-492 ITTDLG
+492 ISTDLG

-572 ETIPNFDYNQK
+572 ETIPNFGYNQK
-583 TKVFTAPTTIL
+583 TKVFTAPATIL

-613 KFWDM
+613 KFWNM
-618 SSYTSPSLDETAAMY
+618 SSYTSPALDETAAMY
-633 FYAKCSKTRTT
+633 FYAKCSKTGTT

-656 DPGDGYY
+656 DPGNGYY

-731 TDKPDLGIYATNAE
+731 TDKPDLSIYATNAE
-745 LSIQSDRISATV
+745 LSIQSDRIST
-757 ESIKKIDNTISDLNT
+757 
-772 LYATKAELSIQSD
+772 
-785 RISATVESIN
+785 
-795 KIDNTISDLN
+795 
-805 TLYATKAELSIQS
+805 
-818 DRISATVESINKID
+818 TVESINKID

-843 DYATSIFAAKSDLN
+843 DYATSIFAAKSA
-857 TLKTSVAS
+857 LKRLETSVAS
-865 LSVQYNQ
+865 LSVQYDQ

-885 DAKDLASKACE
+885 DAKDLASKAYE

-916 SGAEFKHV
+916 SGEEFKHV

-969 QLVVANFN
+969 QLVVANFD

-1008 NQTPEAIS
+1008 NQTPETIS

-1022 NLIGATRIG
+1022 NLIGVTRIG

-1036 DGWLVGDTTGGAND
+1036 DGWLVGDTNGGAND
-1050 AYALMKLRHTKN
+1050 TYALMKLRHTKN

-1067 SQITLGSNVNSS
+1067 SQITLGSNVNNS
-1079 LVSNQRVTA
+1079 LFSNQRVTA

-1098 SVADWGYY
+1098 SLADWGNY
-1106 YRNTALQLESNYSD
+1106 YRNTALQLEANYAD
-1120 VNLALE
+1120 INLALE

-1138 ETEEISPITGAGTYS
+1138 ETEEVSPITGTGTYN

-1167 ADLTFELPLYSTIQ
+1167 AELTFELPSYGTIQ
-1181 KMFGNFQSGVAVSTY
+1181 KMFGNFQSGIAASTY
-1196 GVYTIRLLIDR
+1196 GVYTIRIFIDR
-1207 NCSRRVLVAGTS
+1207 RCSHRVLVAGTS

>member
-61 SPDNF
+61 RPDNF

-498 KIDSNDVVDE
+498 KIDSNEVVDE

-572 ETIPNFDYNQK
+572 ETIPNFAYNQK

-613 KFWDM
+613 KFWNM

-633 FYAKCSKTRTT
+633 FYAKCSKTGTT

-757 ESIKKIDNTISDLNT
+757 ESI
-772 LYATKAELSIQSD
+772 
-785 RISATVESIN
+785 
-795 KIDNTISDLN
+795 
-805 TLYATKAELSIQS
+805 
-818 DRISATVESINKID
+818 NKID

-857 TLKTSVAS
+857 TLETSVAS

-885 DAKDLASKACE
+885 DAKDLASKAYE

-916 SGAEFKHV
+916 SGEEFKHV

-969 QLVVANFN
+969 QLVVANFD

-989 TTAYGNTLYAKKDG
+989 TTAYGNTLYAKKNG

-1008 NQTPEAIS
+1008 NQTPETIS

-1036 DGWLVGDTTGGAND
+1036 DGWLVGETSGGAND
-1050 AYALMKLRHTKN
+1050 TYALMKLRHTKD

-1067 SQITLGSNVNSS
+1067 SQITLGSNVYNS
-1079 LVSNQRVTA
+1079 LFSNQRVTA

-1098 SVADWGYY
+1098 SLAGWGYY

-1138 ETEEISPITGAGTYS
+1138 ETEEVSPITGAGTYS

-1167 ADLTFELPLYSTIQ
+1167 ADLTFQLPLYDTIQ
-1181 KMFGNFQSGVAVSTY
+1181 KMFGNFQSGVGASTY
-1196 GVYTIRLLIDR
+1196 GVYTIRIFIDR
-1207 NCSRRVLVAGTS
+1207 SCSHRVLVAGTS

-1231 NDASGVSYGAR
+1231 NDASGSNYGAR

-1252 VFYNKAWYIQSFSY
+1252 VFYNKAWYIQSFVY

>member
-61 SPDNF
+61 RPDNF
-66 KKHGTRNFEYKITFG
+66 KKHGTRNFEYTITFG

-196 VGRATQGD
+196 VGRANQGD
-204 KSPLNLLFVQGGD
+204 KSPLNMLFVQGGD

-257 DKEVSQYNEDSYD
+257 DKEASQYNEDSYN

-284 VTTEEGTDNEGNPV
+284 LTTEEGKDDAGNPV

-304 DTTIPADLN
+304 DSTIPADLN
-313 YRDCRIAGEK
+313 YRDCRIAREK

-331 VLTGREFDIVQTDTD
+331 VLAEREFDIVQTDTD
-346 LTGYDHATRTFELVP
+346 LTGYDHATRTFKLVP

-492 ITTDLG
+492 ISTDLG
-498 KIDSNDVVDE
+498 KIDSNEVVDE

-572 ETIPNFDYNQK
+572 ETIPNFAYNQK
-583 TKVFTAPTTIL
+583 TKVFTAPATIL

-618 SSYTSPSLDETAAMY
+618 SSYTSPALDETVAMY
-633 FYAKCSKTRTT
+633 FYAKCSKTGTT

-731 TDKPDLGIYATNAE
+731 KDKPDLGIYATN
-745 LSIQSDRISATV
+745 
-757 ESIKKIDNTISDLNT
+757 
-772 LYATKAELSIQSD
+772 
-785 RISATVESIN
+785 
-795 KIDNTISDLN
+795 
-805 TLYATKAELSIQS
+805 AELSIQS

-843 DYATSIFAAKSDLN
+843 DYATSIFAAKSDLK
-857 TLKTSVAS
+857 TLETSVAS
-865 LSVQYNQ
+865 LSVQYDQ

-885 DAKDLASKACE
+885 DAKDLASKAYE

-916 SGAEFKHV
+916 SGEEFKHV

-969 QLVVANFN
+969 QLVVANFD

-1008 NQTPEAIS
+1008 NQTPETIS

-1031 KYLIK
+1031 KYLIN
-1036 DGWLVGDTTGGAND
+1036 DGWLVGETSGGAND
-1050 AYALMKLRHTKN
+1050 TYALMKLRHTKS

-1067 SQITLGSNVNSS
+1067 SQITLGSNVNNS
-1079 LVSNQRVTA
+1079 LFSNQRVTA
-1088 RIYNGISNKS
+1088 RIYNGVSNKS
-1098 SVADWGYY
+1098 SLADWGDY
-1106 YRNTALQLESNYSD
+1106 YRNTALQLEANYGD
-1120 VNLALE
+1120 INIALE

-1133 RGKLW
+1133 RGRLW
-1138 ETEEISPITGAGTYS
+1138 EIEEITPITGGGTYNTQ
-1153 LEKNGSLF
+1153 KNGSFF

-1167 ADLTFELPLYSTIQ
+1167 ADLTFELPTFSTIQ
-1181 KMFGNFQSGVAVSTY
+1181 SMFGNFQSGVSASQY
-1196 GVYTIRLLIDR
+1196 GLYSIRILIDR
-1207 NCSRRVLVAGTS
+1207 YCSYRVLVAGTS
-1219 TTPLLNNNGDIQ
+1219 TTPLLNNDGEIQ
-1231 NDASGVSYGAR
+1231 NDASGTNYGAR
-1242 WMARGDFLVL
+1242 WMARGDFMVL
-1252 VFYNKAWYIQSFSY
+1252 VFYNKAWYIQSLSN

>member
-1 MIIYDKTGEVLFDVQ
+1 MIIYEKTGEVLFDVQ

-61 SPDNF
+61 RPDNF

-284 VTTEEGTDNEGNPV
+284 VTTEEGKDDAGNPV

-304 DTTIPADLN
+304 DSTIPADLN

-453 SDTQFQPEGILIRIT
+453 SDTQFQPDGILIRIT

-498 KIDSNDVVDE
+498 KIDSNEVVDE

-572 ETIPNFDYNQK
+572 ETIPNFAYNQK
-583 TKVFTAPTTIL
+583 TKVFTAPATIL

-618 SSYTSPSLDETAAMY
+618 SSYTSPALDETAAMY
-633 FYAKCSKTRTT
+633 FYAKCSKTGTT

-651 TAYKM
+651 NAYKM

-745 LSIQSDRISATV
+745 LSIQSNRISATV
-757 ESIKKIDNTISDLNT
+757 EKVNTIN
-772 LYATKAELSIQSD
+772 
-785 RISATVESIN
+785 
-795 KIDNTISDLN
+795 NTI
-805 TLYATKAELSIQS
+805 E
-818 DRISATVESINKID
+818 
-832 NTIKTSGWITQ
+832 TSGWITAA
-843 DYATSIFAAKSDLN
+843 DGTTIFAKKEMEGGKAIVNAINVGTDGVLIQANRINLVGAVSFSMLSDYTTVNNRINGKASMSDVTNALSNYVTNSSLNNKLSNYALASTLSDYVQSTTLAN
-857 TLKTSVAS
+857 TLKNYATNIAAEDVANSVA
-865 LSVQYNQ
+865 
-872 ISSAVGT
+872 T
-879 NTQGIK
+879 
-885 DAKDLASKACE
+885 
-896 VGLYSQEQY
+896 
-905 SQTSNPWNNWS
+905 
-916 SGAEFKHV
+916 AEFKKLV
-924 GALWYN
+924 NAMKEGDTTILGGFI
-930 PSTKITKRYTGID
+930 STKIIDVDNLYVNKLKGATGSFKSID
-943 GSNSWETVNDSAVT
+943 CENDSGERLGGISFGADGKMWFSGNMYHHGKMWFSGDMYHQEGYTFYSGDIRCRRGFGSAWLNTIQTGYSPNIGFYCVKNGPNAPAEPGNTNEYPKIYFTQRTTTSGQRYYEVPLYGTSGT
-957 AASFVLQNKDKW
+957 AAGYPANVFIIQHGKAEETRYAFTGFSGQFVI
-969 QLVVANFN
+969 VVNTHDSYTRWIAS
-977 ANGNPTEESGIL
+977 NGRWVQ
-989 TTAYGNTLYAKKDG
+989 
-1003 IISAI
+1003 I
-1008 NQTPEAIS
+1008 NGGMAALFVHI
-1016 IEASKI
+1016 KY
-1022 NLIGATRIG
+1022 N
-1031 KYLIK
+1031 YLIPTI
-1036 DGWLVGDTTGGAND
+1036 D
-1050 AYALMKLRHTKN
+1050 
-1062 SDGSF
+1062 
-1067 SQITLGSNVNSS
+1067 SNV
-1079 LVSNQRVTA
+1079 V
-1088 RIYNGISNKS
+1088 
-1098 SVADWGYY
+1098 
-1106 YRNTALQLESNYSD
+1106 
-1120 VNLALE
+1120 
-1126 TIGGRMH
+1126 GG
-1133 RGKLW
+1133 GW
-1138 ETEEISPITGAGTYS
+1138 FCVGQY
-1153 LEKNGSLF
+1153 
-1161 LFRDLK
+1161 D
-1167 ADLTFELPLYSTIQ
+1167 
-1181 KMFGNFQSGVAVSTY
+1181 
-1196 GVYTIRLLIDR
+1196 
-1207 NCSRRVLVAGTS
+1207 
-1219 TTPLLNNNGDIQ
+1219 NNWQ
-1231 NDASGVSYGAR
+1231 
-1242 WMARGDFLVL
+1242 
-1252 VFYNKAWYIQSFSY
+1252 

>member
-61 SPDNF
+61 RPDNF
-66 KKHGTRNFEYKITFG
+66 KKHGTRNFEYTITFG

-284 VTTEEGTDNEGNPV
+284 VTTEEGKDDAGNPV

-304 DTTIPADLN
+304 DSTIPADLN

-492 ITTDLG
+492 ISTDLG
-498 KIDSNDVVDE
+498 KIDSNEVVDE

-583 TKVFTAPTTIL
+583 TKVFTAPAAIL

-633 FYAKCSKTRTT
+633 FYAKCSKTGTT

-720 TIKSGSGYNNL
+720 SIKSGSGYNNL
-731 TDKPDLGIYATNAE
+731 TDKPDLSIYATN
-745 LSIQSDRISATV
+745 
-757 ESIKKIDNTISDLNT
+757 
-772 LYATKAELSIQSD
+772 
-785 RISATVESIN
+785 
-795 KIDNTISDLN
+795 
-805 TLYATKAELSIQS
+805 AELSIQS

-843 DYATSIFAAKSDLN
+843 DYATSIFAAKSDLK
-857 TLKTSVAS
+857 TLETSVAS

-872 ISSAVGT
+872 IYSAVGT

-885 DAKDLASKACE
+885 DAKDLANKAYECG
-896 VGLYSQEQY
+896 VYSQEQY
-905 SQTSNPWNNWS
+905 SLTSNPWSLWA
-916 SGAEFKHV
+916 SGQEFKHV

-969 QLVVANFN
+969 QLVVANFDV
-977 ANGNPTEESGIL
+977 NGNPTEESGIL

-1008 NQTPEAIS
+1008 NQTPETIS

-1022 NLIGATRIG
+1022 NLNGVVTANNYFKILPDGSMQATSGKIASFNIYEDAITISRNGIYSG
-1031 KYLIK
+1031 FGTNTAPATLGLNVPLWIRNISNEDTCYAAYFEATGGLEHNYALSLKGCLQMRGGFSNLERAKYLKFSEGAGSNSIQSWFK
-1036 DGWLVGDTTGGAND
+1036 DYDTFIINNDSGNYMSVYLPRYDGDITGDYSKTSFILNILAIGTGRIN
-1050 AYALMKLRHTKN
+1050 LR
-1062 SDGSF
+1062 
-1067 SQITLGSNVNSS
+1067 TLGT
-1079 LVSNQRVTA
+1079 QT
-1088 RIYNGISNKS
+1088 
-1098 SVADWGYY
+1098 
-1106 YRNTALQLESNYSD
+1106 
-1120 VNLALE
+1120 
-1126 TIGGRMH
+1126 TI
-1133 RGKLW
+1133 
-1138 ETEEISPITGAGTYS
+1138 
-1153 LEKNGSLF
+1153 
-1161 LFRDLK
+1161 RDQ
-1167 ADLTFELPLYSTIQ
+1167 DGNIINDTNSTIY
-1181 KMFGNFQSGVAVSTY
+1181 GN
-1196 GVYTIRLLIDR
+1196 ID
-1207 NCSRRVLVAGTS
+1207 
-1219 TTPLLNNNGDIQ
+1219 
-1231 NDASGVSYGAR
+1231 
-1242 WMARGDFLVL
+1242 MARGDSVILLYYAQVYYVL
-1252 VFYNKAWYIQSFSY
+1252 NINH

>member
-61 SPDNF
+61 RPDNF

-204 KSPLNLLFVQGGD
+204 KSPLNMLFVQGGD

-284 VTTEEGTDNEGNPV
+284 VTTEEGKDDAGNPV

-304 DTTIPADLN
+304 DSTIPADLN

-453 SDTQFQPEGILIRIT
+453 SDTQFQPNGILIRIT

-498 KIDSNDVVDE
+498 KIDSNEVVDE

-572 ETIPNFDYNQK
+572 ETIPKFAYNQK
-583 TKVFTAPTTIL
+583 TKVFTAPATIL

-618 SSYTSPSLDETAAMY
+618 SSYTSPALDETAAMY
-633 FYAKCSKTRTT
+633 FYAKCSKTGTT

-731 TDKPDLGIYATNAE
+731 TDKPDLSIYATN
-745 LSIQSDRISATV
+745 
-757 ESIKKIDNTISDLNT
+757 
-772 LYATKAELSIQSD
+772 
-785 RISATVESIN
+785 
-795 KIDNTISDLN
+795 
-805 TLYATKAELSIQS
+805 AELSIQS

-843 DYATSIFAAKSDLN
+843 DYATSIFAAKSDLK
-857 TLKTSVAS
+857 TLETSVAS
-865 LSVQYNQ
+865 LSVQYDQ

-885 DAKDLASKACE
+885 DAKDLASKAYE

-916 SGAEFKHV
+916 SGEEFKHV

-969 QLVVANFN
+969 QLVVANFD

-1008 NQTPEAIS
+1008 NQTPETIS

-1031 KYLIK
+1031 KYLIN
-1036 DGWLVGDTTGGAND
+1036 DGWLVGETSGGAND
-1050 AYALMKLRHTKN
+1050 TYALMKLRHTKS

-1067 SQITLGSNVNSS
+1067 SQITLGSNVNNS
-1079 LVSNQRVTA
+1079 LFSNQRVTA
-1088 RIYNGISNKS
+1088 RIYNGVSNKS
-1098 SVADWGYY
+1098 SLADWGDY
-1106 YRNTALQLESNYSD
+1106 YRNTALQLEANYGD
-1120 VNLALE
+1120 INIALE

-1133 RGKLW
+1133 RGRLW
-1138 ETEEISPITGAGTYS
+1138 EIEEITPITGSGTYNTQ
-1153 LEKNGSLF
+1153 KNGSFF

-1167 ADLTFELPLYSTIQ
+1167 ADLTFELPTFSTIQ
-1181 KMFGNFQSGVAVSTY
+1181 SMFGNFQSGVSASQY
-1196 GVYTIRLLIDR
+1196 GLYSIRILIDR
-1207 NCSRRVLVAGTS
+1207 YCSYRVLVAGTS
-1219 TTPLLNNNGDIQ
+1219 TTPLLNNDGEIQ
-1231 NDASGVSYGAR
+1231 NDASGTNYGAR
-1242 WMARGDFLVL
+1242 WMARGDFMVL
-1252 VFYNKAWYIQSFSY
+1252 VFYNKAWYIQSLSN

>member
-61 SPDNF
+61 RPDNF

-284 VTTEEGTDNEGNPV
+284 VTTEEGTDNKGNPV

-468 SVKDYINKPHA
+468 SVKDYINKPHS

-498 KIDSNDVVDE
+498 KIDSNEVVDE

-572 ETIPNFDYNQK
+572 ETIPNFAYNQK

-731 TDKPDLGIYATNAE
+731 TDKPDLSIYATN
-745 LSIQSDRISATV
+745 
-757 ESIKKIDNTISDLNT
+757 
-772 LYATKAELSIQSD
+772 
-785 RISATVESIN
+785 
-795 KIDNTISDLN
+795 
-805 TLYATKAELSIQS
+805 AELSIQS

-843 DYATSIFAAKSDLN
+843 DYATSIFAAKSDLK
-857 TLKTSVAS
+857 TLETSVAS
-865 LSVQYNQ
+865 LSVQYDQ

-885 DAKDLASKACE
+885 DAKDLASKAYE

-916 SGAEFKHV
+916 SGEEFKHV

-969 QLVVANFN
+969 QLVVANFD

-989 TTAYGNTLYAKKDG
+989 TTAYGNTLYAKKNG

-1008 NQTPEAIS
+1008 NQTPETIS

-1036 DGWLVGDTTGGAND
+1036 DGWLVGDTSGGAND
-1050 AYALMKLRHTKN
+1050 TYALMKLRHTKD

-1067 SQITLGSNVNSS
+1067 SQITLGSNVNNS
-1079 LVSNQRVTA
+1079 LFSNQRVTA

-1098 SVADWGYY
+1098 SLADWGYY
-1106 YRNTALQLESNYSD
+1106 YRNTALQLESNFAD

-1138 ETEEISPITGAGTYS
+1138 ETEEVSPVTGVGTYS

-1167 ADLTFELPLYSTIQ
+1167 ADLTFELPSYGTIQ
-1181 KMFGNFQSGVAVSTY
+1181 KMFGNFQSGIAASTY
-1196 GVYTIRLLIDR
+1196 GVYTIRIFIDR
-1207 NCSRRVLVAGTS
+1207 SCSHRVLVAGTS

-1252 VFYNKAWYIQSFSY
+1252 VFYNKAWYIQSFVY

>member
-61 SPDNF
+61 RPDNF

-284 VTTEEGTDNEGNPV
+284 VTTEEGTDNKGNPV

-498 KIDSNDVVDE
+498 KIDSNEVVDE

-572 ETIPNFDYNQK
+572 ETIPNFAYNQK

-633 FYAKCSKTRTT
+633 FYAKCSKTGTT

-731 TDKPDLGIYATNAE
+731 TDKPDLSIYATN
-745 LSIQSDRISATV
+745 
-757 ESIKKIDNTISDLNT
+757 
-772 LYATKAELSIQSD
+772 
-785 RISATVESIN
+785 
-795 KIDNTISDLN
+795 
-805 TLYATKAELSIQS
+805 AELSIQS

-843 DYATSIFAAKSDLN
+843 DYATSIFAAKSDLK
-857 TLKTSVAS
+857 TLETSVAS
-865 LSVQYNQ
+865 LSVQYDQ

-885 DAKDLASKACE
+885 DAKDLASKAYE

-916 SGAEFKHV
+916 SGEEFKHV

-969 QLVVANFN
+969 QLVVANFD

-989 TTAYGNTLYAKKDG
+989 TTAYGNTLYAKKNG

-1008 NQTPEAIS
+1008 NQTPETIS

-1036 DGWLVGDTTGGAND
+1036 DGWLVGDTSGGAND
-1050 AYALMKLRHTKN
+1050 TYALMKLRHTKD

-1067 SQITLGSNVNSS
+1067 SQITLGSNVNNS
-1079 LVSNQRVTA
+1079 LFSNQRVTA

-1098 SVADWGYY
+1098 SLADWGYY
-1106 YRNTALQLESNYSD
+1106 YRNTALQLESNFAD

-1138 ETEEISPITGAGTYS
+1138 ETEEVSPVTGVGTYS

-1167 ADLTFELPLYSTIQ
+1167 ADLTFELPSYGTIQ
-1181 KMFGNFQSGVAVSTY
+1181 KMFGNFQSGIAASTY
-1196 GVYTIRLLIDR
+1196 GVYTIRIFIDR
-1207 NCSRRVLVAGTS
+1207 HCSHRVLVVGTS
-1219 TTPLLNNNGDIQ
+1219 TTPLLNNNGGIQ
-1231 NDASGVSYGAR
+1231 NDASGTNYGAR
-1242 WMARGDFLVL
+1242 WMASGDFLVL

>member
-39 PEYATIPV
+39 LEYATIPV

-61 SPDNF
+61 RPDNF
-66 KKHGTRNFEYKITFG
+66 KKHGTRNFEYTITFG

-284 VTTEEGTDNEGNPV
+284 VTTEEGKDDAGNPV

-304 DTTIPADLN
+304 DSTIPADLN

-346 LTGYDHATRTFELVP
+346 LTGYDHATRTFKLVP

-453 SDTQFQPEGILIRIT
+453 SDTQFQPDGILIRIT

-498 KIDSNDVVDE
+498 KIDSNEVVDE

-583 TKVFTAPTTIL
+583 TKVFTAPAAIL

-633 FYAKCSKTRTT
+633 FYAKCSKTGTT

-745 LSIQSDRISATV
+745 LSIQSNRISATV
-757 ESIKKIDNTISDLNT
+757 EKVNTIN
-772 LYATKAELSIQSD
+772 
-785 RISATVESIN
+785 
-795 KIDNTISDLN
+795 NTI
-805 TLYATKAELSIQS
+805 E
-818 DRISATVESINKID
+818 
-832 NTIKTSGWITQ
+832 TSGWITAA
-843 DYATSIFAAKSDLN
+843 DGTTIFAKKEMEGGKAIVNAINVGTDGVLIQANRINLVGAVSFSMLSDYTTVNNKINGKADASSLGDLAWQDQI
-857 TLKTSVAS
+857 TKGMMSVALQSELNGKVSASALGS
-865 LSVQYNQ
+865 LAYASS
-872 ISSAVGT
+872 ISK
-879 NTQGIK
+879 N
-885 DAKDLASKACE
+885 DLASSLLTEFNGKANSVSLKALAYLDKVE
-896 VGLYSQEQY
+896 TAQLGSTLISGGHIVTSLIDTDSIYANMASIGGFTIENNGIFSEKYTTGDSGAKFFLYSQGE
-905 SQTSNPWNNWS
+905 NGFLGFS
-916 SGAEFKHV
+916 STNKWV
-924 GALWYN
+924 GIGLN
-930 PSTKITKRYTGID
+930 VLPSTMGLSGLGRFENTENNPKDTNYGVMISVKNALYNQALVLTGNLSMRGGFSNMERAKYLKFSE
-943 GSNSWETVNDSAVT
+943 GSGSDSIQIWFNYYDTFIINNDSGNYMSVYLPRHDGDIT
-957 AASFVLQNKDKW
+957 GDYSKTSFILNILAIGTGRINLRTLGTQTTIRD
-969 QLVVANFN
+969 QD
-977 ANGNPTEESGIL
+977 GNIINDTNSTI
-989 TTAYGNTLYAKKDG
+989 YGN
-1003 IISAI
+1003 
-1008 NQTPEAIS
+1008 
-1016 IEASKI
+1016 
-1022 NLIGATRIG
+1022 
-1031 KYLIK
+1031 
-1036 DGWLVGDTTGGAND
+1036 
-1050 AYALMKLRHTKN
+1050 
-1062 SDGSF
+1062 
-1067 SQITLGSNVNSS
+1067 
-1079 LVSNQRVTA
+1079 
-1088 RIYNGISNKS
+1088 
-1098 SVADWGYY
+1098 
-1106 YRNTALQLESNYSD
+1106 
-1120 VNLALE
+1120 
-1126 TIGGRMH
+1126 
-1133 RGKLW
+1133 
-1138 ETEEISPITGAGTYS
+1138 
-1153 LEKNGSLF
+1153 
-1161 LFRDLK
+1161 
-1167 ADLTFELPLYSTIQ
+1167 
-1181 KMFGNFQSGVAVSTY
+1181 
-1196 GVYTIRLLIDR
+1196 ID
-1207 NCSRRVLVAGTS
+1207 
-1219 TTPLLNNNGDIQ
+1219 
-1231 NDASGVSYGAR
+1231 
-1242 WMARGDFLVL
+1242 MARGDSVILLYYAQVYYVL
-1252 VFYNKAWYIQSFSY
+1252 NINH

>member
-1 MIIYDKTGEVLFDVQ
+1 MIIYDKTGKVLFDVQ

-61 SPDNF
+61 RPDNF

-284 VTTEEGTDNEGNPV
+284 VTTEEGTDNKGNPV

-468 SVKDYINKPHA
+468 SVKDYINKPHS

-498 KIDSNDVVDE
+498 KIDSNEVVDE

-572 ETIPNFDYNQK
+572 ETIPNFAYNQK

-731 TDKPDLGIYATNAE
+731 TDKPDLSIYATN
-745 LSIQSDRISATV
+745 
-757 ESIKKIDNTISDLNT
+757 
-772 LYATKAELSIQSD
+772 AELSIQSD

-795 KIDNTISDLN
+795 KIDNTIK
-805 TLYATKAELSIQS
+805 ATKAELSIQS

-843 DYATSIFAAKSDLN
+843 DYATSIFAAKSDLK
-857 TLKTSVAS
+857 TLETSVAS
-865 LSVQYNQ
+865 LSVQYDQ

-885 DAKDLASKACE
+885 DAKDLASKAYE

-916 SGAEFKHV
+916 SGEEFKHV

-969 QLVVANFN
+969 QLVVANFD

-989 TTAYGNTLYAKKDG
+989 TTAYGNTLYAKKNG

-1008 NQTPEAIS
+1008 NQTPETIS

-1036 DGWLVGDTTGGAND
+1036 DGWLVGDTSGGAND
-1050 AYALMKLRHTKN
+1050 TYALMKLRHTKD

-1067 SQITLGSNVNSS
+1067 SQITLGSNVNNS
-1079 LVSNQRVTA
+1079 LFSNQRVTA

-1098 SVADWGYY
+1098 SLADWGYY
-1106 YRNTALQLESNYSD
+1106 YRNTALQLESNFAD

-1138 ETEEISPITGAGTYS
+1138 ETEEVSPVTGVGTYS

-1167 ADLTFELPLYSTIQ
+1167 ADLTFELPSYGTIQ
-1181 KMFGNFQSGVAVSTY
+1181 KMFGNFQSGIAASTY
-1196 GVYTIRLLIDR
+1196 GVYTIRIFIDR
-1207 NCSRRVLVAGTS
+1207 HCSHRVLVVGTS
-1219 TTPLLNNNGDIQ
+1219 TTPLLNNNGGIQ
-1231 NDASGVSYGAR
+1231 NDASGTNYGAR
-1242 WMARGDFLVL
+1242 WMASGDFLVL

>member
-757 ESIKKIDNTISDLNT
+757 ESIKKIDNTISGLNT
-772 LYATKAELSIQSD
+772 IYATKAELSIQSD

-805 TLYATKAELSIQS
+805 TIYATKAELSIQS

>member
-61 SPDNF
+61 RPDNF

-257 DKEVSQYNEDSYD
+257 DKEVSQYKEDSYD

-498 KIDSNDVVDE
+498 KIDSNEVVDE

-572 ETIPNFDYNQK
+572 ETIPNFAYNQK

-633 FYAKCSKTRTT
+633 FYAKCSKTGTT

-731 TDKPDLGIYATNAE
+731 TDKPDLSIYATN
-745 LSIQSDRISATV
+745 
-757 ESIKKIDNTISDLNT
+757 
-772 LYATKAELSIQSD
+772 
-785 RISATVESIN
+785 
-795 KIDNTISDLN
+795 
-805 TLYATKAELSIQS
+805 AELSIQS

-865 LSVQYNQ
+865 LSVQYDQ

-885 DAKDLASKACE
+885 DAKDLASKAYE

-905 SQTSNPWNNWS
+905 SQTINPWNNWS
-916 SGAEFKHV
+916 SGEEFKHV

-969 QLVVANFN
+969 QLVVANFD

-989 TTAYGNTLYAKKDG
+989 TTAYGNTLYAKKNG

-1036 DGWLVGDTTGGAND
+1036 DGWLVGDTSGGAND
-1050 AYALMKLRHTKN
+1050 TYALMKLRHTKD

-1067 SQITLGSNVNSS
+1067 SQITLGSNVNNS
-1079 LVSNQRVTA
+1079 LFSNQRVTA
-1088 RIYNGISNKS
+1088 RIYNGVSNKS
-1098 SVADWGYY
+1098 SLADWGYY
-1106 YRNTALQLESNYSD
+1106 YRNTALQLESNFSD
-1120 VNLALE
+1120 VDLALE

-1138 ETEEISPITGAGTYS
+1138 ETEEVSPITGTGTYS

-1161 LFRDLK
+1161 LFRDLR
-1167 ADLTFELPLYSTIQ
+1167 ADLTFELPSYGTIQ
-1181 KMFGNFQSGVAVSTY
+1181 KIFGNFQSGIAASTY
-1196 GVYTIRLLIDR
+1196 GVYTIRIFIDR
-1207 NCSRRVLVAGTS
+1207 TCSYRVLVAGTS

-1231 NDASGVSYGAR
+1231 NDASGTNYGAR

>member
-25 AIMGDNSVTLNLSL
+25 AIMGNNSVTLNLSL

-61 SPDNF
+61 RPDNF

-204 KSPLNLLFVQGGD
+204 KSPLNMLFVQGGD

-284 VTTEEGTDNEGNPV
+284 LTTEEGKDDAGNPV

-304 DTTIPADLN
+304 DSTIPADLN
-313 YRDCRIAGEK
+313 YRDCRIAREK

-331 VLTGREFDIVQTDTD
+331 VLAEREFDIVQTDAD
-346 LTGYDHATRTFELVP
+346 LTGYDHATRTFKLVP

-453 SDTQFQPEGILIRIT
+453 SDTQFQPNGILIRIT

-492 ITTDLG
+492 ISTDLG
-498 KIDSNDVVDE
+498 KIDSNEVVDE

-572 ETIPNFDYNQK
+572 ETIPNFAYNQK
-583 TKVFTAPTTIL
+583 TKVFTAPATIL

-618 SSYTSPSLDETAAMY
+618 SSYTSPALDETAAMY
-633 FYAKCSKTRTT
+633 FYAKCSKTGTT

-745 LSIQSDRISATV
+745 LSIQSNRISATV
-757 ESIKKIDNTISDLNT
+757 EKVNTIN
-772 LYATKAELSIQSD
+772 
-785 RISATVESIN
+785 
-795 KIDNTISDLN
+795 NTI
-805 TLYATKAELSIQS
+805 E
-818 DRISATVESINKID
+818 
-832 NTIKTSGWITQ
+832 TSGWITAADGTTIFAKKEMEGGKAIVNAINVGTDGVLIQ
-843 DYATSIFAAKSDLN
+843 ANRINLVGAVSFSMLSDYTTVNNRINGKASMSDVTNALSNYVTNSSLNNKLSNYALASTLSDYVQSTTLANTLKNYATNIAAEDVANSAATAEFKRLADAMVNGNTTILGGFISTKVLDVDSIYATSLAAVRGSIASFNIDENAISISKNGIYSGFGIATAPATLGLPVPLWIRN
-857 TLKTSVAS
+857 TSYADTCYAAYLEASGGFEHNYALCLKGGLQMRGGFSN
-865 LSVQYNQ
+865 LER
-872 ISSAVGT
+872 
-879 NTQGIK
+879 
-885 DAKDLASKACE
+885 AKYLKFSE
-896 VGLYSQEQY
+896 
-905 SQTSNPWNNWS
+905 
-916 SGAEFKHV
+916 GA
-924 GALWYN
+924 
-930 PSTKITKRYTGID
+930 
-943 GSNSWETVNDSAVT
+943 GSNSIQNWFEDYDTFMINNDSGNYMSVYLPRYDGDIT
-957 AASFVLQNKDKW
+957 GDYKKTSFILNILVMTGSSTINLSVLGSQTYIRDHNGNIINSAKG
-969 QLVVANFN
+969 N
-977 ANGNPTEESGIL
+977 ANGNLDMS
-989 TTAYGNTLYAKKDG
+989 
-1003 IISAI
+1003 
-1008 NQTPEAIS
+1008 Q
-1016 IEASKI
+1016 
-1022 NLIGATRIG
+1022 
-1031 KYLIK
+1031 
-1036 DGWLVGDTTGGAND
+1036 GD
-1050 AYALMKLRHTKN
+1050 
-1062 SDGSF
+1062 S
-1067 SQITLGSNVNSS
+1067 
-1079 LVSNQRVTA
+1079 
-1088 RIYNGISNKS
+1088 
-1098 SVADWGYY
+1098 
-1106 YRNTALQLESNYSD
+1106 
-1120 VNLALE
+1120 
-1126 TIGGRMH
+1126 
-1133 RGKLW
+1133 
-1138 ETEEISPITGAGTYS
+1138 
-1153 LEKNGSLF
+1153 
-1161 LFRDLK
+1161 
-1167 ADLTFELPLYSTIQ
+1167 
-1181 KMFGNFQSGVAVSTY
+1181 
-1196 GVYTIRLLIDR
+1196 IRLLYFAQTYFVLNR
-1207 NCSRRVLVAGTS
+1207 N
-1219 TTPLLNNNGDIQ
+1219 
-1231 NDASGVSYGAR
+1231 Y
-1242 WMARGDFLVL
+1242 
-1252 VFYNKAWYIQSFSY
+1252 

>member
-61 SPDNF
+61 RPDNF

-284 VTTEEGTDNEGNPV
+284 VTTEEGTDNKGNPV

-468 SVKDYINKPHA
+468 SVKDYINKPHS

-498 KIDSNDVVDE
+498 KIDSNEVVDE

-572 ETIPNFDYNQK
+572 ETIPNFAYNQK

-731 TDKPDLGIYATNAE
+731 TDKPDL
-745 LSIQSDRISATV
+745 SI
-757 ESIKKIDNTISDLNT
+757 
-772 LYATKAELSIQSD
+772 
-785 RISATVESIN
+785 
-795 KIDNTISDLN
+795 
-805 TLYATKAELSIQS
+805 YATKAELSIQS

-843 DYATSIFAAKSDLN
+843 DYATSIFAAKSDLK
-857 TLKTSVAS
+857 TLETSVAS
-865 LSVQYNQ
+865 LSVQYDQ

-885 DAKDLASKACE
+885 DAKDLASKAYE

-916 SGAEFKHV
+916 SGEEFKHV

-969 QLVVANFN
+969 QLVVANFD

-989 TTAYGNTLYAKKDG
+989 TTAYGNTLYAKKNG

-1008 NQTPEAIS
+1008 NQTPETIS

-1036 DGWLVGDTTGGAND
+1036 DGWLVGDTSGGAND
-1050 AYALMKLRHTKN
+1050 TYALMKLRHTKD

-1067 SQITLGSNVNSS
+1067 SQITLGSNVNNS
-1079 LVSNQRVTA
+1079 LFSNQRVTA

-1098 SVADWGYY
+1098 SLADWGYY
-1106 YRNTALQLESNYSD
+1106 YRNTALQLESNFAD

-1138 ETEEISPITGAGTYS
+1138 ETEEVSPVTGVGTYS

-1167 ADLTFELPLYSTIQ
+1167 ADLTFELPSYGTIQ
-1181 KMFGNFQSGVAVSTY
+1181 KMFGNFQSGIAASTY
-1196 GVYTIRLLIDR
+1196 GVYTIRIFIDR
-1207 NCSRRVLVAGTS
+1207 HCSHRVLVVGTS
-1219 TTPLLNNNGDIQ
+1219 TTPLLNNNGGIQ
-1231 NDASGVSYGAR
+1231 NDASGTNYGAR
-1242 WMARGDFLVL
+1242 WMASGDFLVL

>member
-61 SPDNF
+61 RPDNF

-284 VTTEEGTDNEGNPV
+284 VTTEEGKDDAGNPV

-304 DTTIPADLN
+304 DSTIPADLN

-453 SDTQFQPEGILIRIT
+453 SDTQFQPNGILIRIT

-498 KIDSNDVVDE
+498 KIDSNEVVDE

-572 ETIPNFDYNQK
+572 ETIPNFAYNQK
-583 TKVFTAPTTIL
+583 TKVFTAPATIL

-618 SSYTSPSLDETAAMY
+618 SSYTSPALDETVAMY
-633 FYAKCSKTRTT
+633 FYAKCSKTGTT

-651 TAYKM
+651 IAYKM

-745 LSIQSDRISATV
+745 LSIQSNRISATV
-757 ESIKKIDNTISDLNT
+757 EKVNTIN
-772 LYATKAELSIQSD
+772 
-785 RISATVESIN
+785 
-795 KIDNTISDLN
+795 NTI
-805 TLYATKAELSIQS
+805 E
-818 DRISATVESINKID
+818 
-832 NTIKTSGWITQ
+832 TSGWITAADGTTIFAKKEMEGGKAIVNAINVGTDGVLIQANRINLVGAVSFSMLSDYTTVNNKINGKADASSLGDLAWQ
-843 DYATSIFAAKSDLN
+843 DQITKGMMSTALQSELNGKVSASALGSLAYASSISKNDLASSLLTEFNGKANSVSLKALAYMDKVEKAQLGNTIISGSHIITSLIDVDSIYATSLAAVRGSIASFNIDENAISISKNGIYSGFGIATAPATLGLPVPLWIRN
-857 TLKTSVAS
+857 TSYADTCYAAYLEASGGFEHNYALCLKGGLQMRGGFSNLERAKYLKFSEGAGINSIQNWFEDYDTFMINNDSGNYMSVYLPRYDGDITGDYKKTSFILNILVMTGS
-865 LSVQYNQ
+865 STINLSVL
-872 ISSAVGT
+872 G
-879 NTQGIK
+879 
-885 DAKDLASKACE
+885 
-896 VGLYSQEQY
+896 
-905 SQTSNPWNNWS
+905 SQTYIRDHNGN
-916 SGAEFKHV
+916 
-924 GALWYN
+924 
-930 PSTKITKRYTGID
+930 II
-943 GSNSWETVNDSAVT
+943 NSA
-957 AASFVLQNKDKW
+957 KG
-969 QLVVANFN
+969 N
-977 ANGNPTEESGIL
+977 ANGNLDMS
-989 TTAYGNTLYAKKDG
+989 
-1003 IISAI
+1003 
-1008 NQTPEAIS
+1008 Q
-1016 IEASKI
+1016 
-1022 NLIGATRIG
+1022 
-1031 KYLIK
+1031 
-1036 DGWLVGDTTGGAND
+1036 GD
-1050 AYALMKLRHTKN
+1050 
-1062 SDGSF
+1062 S
-1067 SQITLGSNVNSS
+1067 
-1079 LVSNQRVTA
+1079 
-1088 RIYNGISNKS
+1088 
-1098 SVADWGYY
+1098 
-1106 YRNTALQLESNYSD
+1106 
-1120 VNLALE
+1120 
-1126 TIGGRMH
+1126 
-1133 RGKLW
+1133 
-1138 ETEEISPITGAGTYS
+1138 
-1153 LEKNGSLF
+1153 
-1161 LFRDLK
+1161 
-1167 ADLTFELPLYSTIQ
+1167 
-1181 KMFGNFQSGVAVSTY
+1181 
-1196 GVYTIRLLIDR
+1196 IRLLYFAQTYFVLNR
-1207 NCSRRVLVAGTS
+1207 N
-1219 TTPLLNNNGDIQ
+1219 
-1231 NDASGVSYGAR
+1231 Y
-1242 WMARGDFLVL
+1242 
-1252 VFYNKAWYIQSFSY
+1252 

>member
-1 MIIYDKTGEVLFDVQ
+1 
-16 VNDSSVRNR
+16 
-25 AIMGDNSVTLNLSL
+25 
-39 PEYATIPV
+39 
-47 GSYIEYQGQRYTLW
+47 
-61 SPDNF
+61 
-66 KKHGTRNFEYKITFG
+66 
-81 SNQEIL
+81 
-87 KRYKYKSLSD
+87 
-97 IPFQLKFTLTAKP
+97 
-110 KMFLQLLV
+110 
-118 DNLNL
+118 
-123 RDSGWTVGDCIV
+123 
-135 ATEKYLS
+135 
-142 FNHEYCYDVL
+142 
-152 GRLAQ
+152 
-157 EFNTEWE
+157 
-164 IDGKTIHLRKV
+164 
-175 EKFKTEPLA
+175 
-184 LSYGKGNGFRPG
+184 
-196 VGRATQGD
+196 
-204 KSPLNLLFVQGGD
+204 
-217 RNIDLATYNSRYL
+217 
-230 LLPKSKE
+230 
-237 LEYEGRKYK
+237 
-246 TDKDGMYITRA
+246 
-257 DKEVSQYNEDSYD
+257 
-270 ASNIYPS
+270 
-277 RVGEVTA
+277 
-284 VTTEEGTDNEGNPV
+284 
-298 TFYNIV
+298 
-304 DTTIPADLN
+304 
-313 YRDCRIAGEK
+313 
-323 ATMIFQTG
+323 MIFQTG

-468 SVKDYINKPHA
+468 SVKDYINKPHS

-498 KIDSNDVVDE
+498 KIDSNEVVDE

-572 ETIPNFDYNQK
+572 ETIPNFAYNQK

-731 TDKPDLGIYATNAE
+731 TDKPDLSIYATN
-745 LSIQSDRISATV
+745 
-757 ESIKKIDNTISDLNT
+757 
-772 LYATKAELSIQSD
+772 
-785 RISATVESIN
+785 
-795 KIDNTISDLN
+795 
-805 TLYATKAELSIQS
+805 AELSIQS

-843 DYATSIFAAKSDLN
+843 DYATSIFAAKSDLK
-857 TLKTSVAS
+857 TLETSVAS
-865 LSVQYNQ
+865 LSVQYDQ

-885 DAKDLASKACE
+885 DAKDLASKAYE

-916 SGAEFKHV
+916 SGEEFKHV

-969 QLVVANFN
+969 QLVVANFD

-989 TTAYGNTLYAKKDG
+989 TTAYGNTLYAKKNG

-1008 NQTPEAIS
+1008 NQTPETIS

-1036 DGWLVGDTTGGAND
+1036 DGWLVGDTSGGAND
-1050 AYALMKLRHTKN
+1050 TYALMKLRHTKD

-1067 SQITLGSNVNSS
+1067 SQITLGSNVNNS
-1079 LVSNQRVTA
+1079 LFSNQRVTA

-1098 SVADWGYY
+1098 SLADWGYY
-1106 YRNTALQLESNYSD
+1106 YRNTALQLESNFAD

-1138 ETEEISPITGAGTYS
+1138 ETEEVSPVTGVGTYS

-1167 ADLTFELPLYSTIQ
+1167 ADLTFELPSYGTIQ
-1181 KMFGNFQSGVAVSTY
+1181 KMFGNFQSGIAASTY
-1196 GVYTIRLLIDR
+1196 GVYTIRIFIDR
-1207 NCSRRVLVAGTS
+1207 HCSHRVLVVGTS
-1219 TTPLLNNNGDIQ
+1219 TTPLLNNNGGIQ
-1231 NDASGVSYGAR
+1231 NDASGTNYGAR
-1242 WMARGDFLVL
+1242 WMASGDFLVL

>member
-61 SPDNF
+61 RPDNF

-196 VGRATQGD
+196 VGRANQGD
-204 KSPLNLLFVQGGD
+204 KSPLNMLFVQGGD

-284 VTTEEGTDNEGNPV
+284 VTTEEGKDDAGNPV

-304 DTTIPADLN
+304 DTTIPEDLN

-331 VLTGREFDIVQTDTD
+331 VLAEREFDIVQTDTD
-346 LTGYDHATRTFELVP
+346 LTGYDHATRTFKLVP

-453 SDTQFQPEGILIRIT
+453 SDTQFQPDGILIRIT

-492 ITTDLG
+492 ISTDLG
-498 KIDSNDVVDE
+498 KIDSNEVVDE

-558 SLQFRFVNNKTNPV
+558 SLQFRFVNNETNPV
-572 ETIPNFDYNQK
+572 ETIPNFAYNQK
-583 TKVFTAPTTIL
+583 TKVFTAPATIL

-599 GIDKISPTHKPSDY
+599 GIDKISPTHKPSEY

-633 FYAKCSKTRTT
+633 FYAKCSKTGTT

-651 TAYKM
+651 NAYKM

-712 GEIVAAHL
+712 GEIVADHL

-745 LSIQSDRISATV
+745 LSIQSNRISATV
-757 ESIKKIDNTISDLNT
+757 EKVNMINNTI
-772 LYATKAELSIQSD
+772 E
-785 RISATVESIN
+785 
-795 KIDNTISDLN
+795 
-805 TLYATKAELSIQS
+805 
-818 DRISATVESINKID
+818 
-832 NTIKTSGWITQ
+832 TSGWITAA
-843 DYATSIFAAKSDLN
+843 DGTTIFAKKEMEGGKAIVNAINVGTDGVLIQANRINLVGAVSFSMLSDYTTVNNKINGKADTSSLGDLAWQDQI
-857 TLKTSVAS
+857 TKGMMSVALQSELNGKVSASALGS
-865 LSVQYNQ
+865 LAYASS
-872 ISSAVGT
+872 ISK
-879 NTQGIK
+879 N
-885 DAKDLASKACE
+885 DLASSLLTEFNGKANSASLKALAYLDKVE
-896 VGLYSQEQY
+896 TAQLGSTLISGGHIVTSLIDTDSIYANQAYIGNFSIENGWFKSNSTTGENVGYIDMRSPNTRAAFGTNLI
-905 SQTSNPWNNWS
+905 
-916 SGAEFKHV
+916 
-924 GALWYN
+924 
-930 PSTKITKRYTGID
+930 PSTAGGAFTCT
-943 GSNSWETVNDSAVT
+943 
-957 AASFVLQNKDKW
+957 
-969 QLVVANFN
+969 
-977 ANGNPTEESGIL
+977 
-989 TTAYGNTLYAKKDG
+989 G
-1003 IISAI
+1003 IISNRQANTGDGAFGLENENIALSLEAKNADANFALDCLGGVRKIGRSVDI
-1008 NQTPEAIS
+1008 NEPYIHSNTAAVDVIEVKMRYYNFFNFQPASNTIS
-1016 IEASKI
+1016 IVRLPSANII
-1022 NLIGATRIG
+1022 NSTFKTSMPGGSPVSLGMFEITVAVQNGFAGRIV
-1031 KYLIK
+1031 
-1036 DGWLVGDTTGGAND
+1036 LVG
-1050 AYALMKLRHTKN
+1050 
-1062 SDGSF
+1062 
-1067 SQITLGSNVNSS
+1067 
-1079 LVSNQRVTA
+1079 VSNGRLIQNNGE
-1088 RIYNGISNKS
+1088 ILNDYNVS
-1098 SVADWGYY
+1098 GY
-1106 YRNTALQLESNYSD
+1106 NY
-1120 VNLALE
+1120 
-1126 TIGGRMH
+1126 
-1133 RGKLW
+1133 
-1138 ETEEISPITGAGTYS
+1138 GTLS
-1153 LEKNGSLF
+1153 LTKGNIVRLVHFNG
-1161 LFRDLK
+1161 
-1167 ADLTFELPLYSTIQ
+1167 YW
-1181 KMFGNFQSGVAVSTY
+1181 
-1196 GVYTIRLLIDR
+1196 
-1207 NCSRRVLVAGTS
+1207 
-1219 TTPLLNNNGDIQ
+1219 TPLFI
-1231 NDASGVSYGAR
+1231 SR
-1242 WMARGDFLVL
+1242 
-1252 VFYNKAWYIQSFSY
+1252 

>member
-61 SPDNF
+61 RPDNF

-284 VTTEEGTDNEGNPV
+284 VTTEEGTDNKGNPV

-498 KIDSNDVVDE
+498 KIDSNEVVDE

-572 ETIPNFDYNQK
+572 ETIPNFAYNQK
-583 TKVFTAPTTIL
+583 TKVFTAPKTIL

-613 KFWDM
+613 KFWNM

-633 FYAKCSKTRTT
+633 FYAKCSKTGTT

-656 DPGDGYY
+656 DPGDRYY

-670 SSEYEG
+670 SNEYEG

-731 TDKPDLGIYATNAE
+731 TDKPDLSIYATN
-745 LSIQSDRISATV
+745 
-757 ESIKKIDNTISDLNT
+757 
-772 LYATKAELSIQSD
+772 
-785 RISATVESIN
+785 
-795 KIDNTISDLN
+795 
-805 TLYATKAELSIQS
+805 AELSIQS

-843 DYATSIFAAKSDLN
+843 DYATSIFAAKSDLK
-857 TLKTSVAS
+857 TLETSVAS
-865 LSVQYNQ
+865 LSVQYDQ

-885 DAKDLASKACE
+885 DAKDLASKAYE

-916 SGAEFKHV
+916 SGEEFKHV

-969 QLVVANFN
+969 QLVVANFD

-989 TTAYGNTLYAKKDG
+989 TTAYGNTLYAKKNG

-1008 NQTPEAIS
+1008 NQTPETIS

-1036 DGWLVGDTTGGAND
+1036 DGWLVGDTSGGAND
-1050 AYALMKLRHTKN
+1050 TYALMKLRHTKD

-1067 SQITLGSNVNSS
+1067 SQITLGSNVNNS
-1079 LVSNQRVTA
+1079 LFSNQRVTA

-1098 SVADWGYY
+1098 SLADWGYY
-1106 YRNTALQLESNYSD
+1106 YRNTALQLESNFAD

-1138 ETEEISPITGAGTYS
+1138 ETEEVSPVTGVGTYS

-1167 ADLTFELPLYSTIQ
+1167 ADLTFELPSYGTIQ
-1181 KMFGNFQSGVAVSTY
+1181 KMFGNFQSGIAASTY
-1196 GVYTIRLLIDR
+1196 GVYTIRIFIDR
-1207 NCSRRVLVAGTS
+1207 SCSHRVLVAGTS

-1252 VFYNKAWYIQSFSY
+1252 VFYNKAWYIQSFVY

>member
-61 SPDNF
+61 RPDNF

-498 KIDSNDVVDE
+498 KIDSNEVVDE

-572 ETIPNFDYNQK
+572 ETIPNFAYNQK

-618 SSYTSPSLDETAAMY
+618 SSYTSPALDETAAMY
-633 FYAKCSKTRTT
+633 FYAKCSKTGTT

-731 TDKPDLGIYATNAE
+731 TDKPDLSIYATN
-745 LSIQSDRISATV
+745 
-757 ESIKKIDNTISDLNT
+757 
-772 LYATKAELSIQSD
+772 
-785 RISATVESIN
+785 
-795 KIDNTISDLN
+795 
-805 TLYATKAELSIQS
+805 AELSIQS

-843 DYATSIFAAKSDLN
+843 DYATSIFAAKSDLK
-857 TLKTSVAS
+857 TLETSVAS
-865 LSVQYNQ
+865 LSVQYDQ

-885 DAKDLASKACE
+885 DAKDLASKAYE

-916 SGAEFKHV
+916 SGEEFKHV

-1050 AYALMKLRHTKN
+1050 TYALMKLRHTKN

-1067 SQITLGSNVNSS
+1067 SQITLGSNVNNS
-1079 LVSNQRVTA
+1079 LFSNQRVTA

-1098 SVADWGYY
+1098 SLADWGYY

-1138 ETEEISPITGAGTYS
+1138 ETEEISPITGTGTYS

-1167 ADLTFELPLYSTIQ
+1167 ADLTFELPLYDTIQ
-1181 KMFGNFQSGVAVSTY
+1181 KMFGNFQSGIASSTY
-1196 GVYTIRLLIDR
+1196 GVYTIRILIDR
-1207 NCSRRVLVAGTS
+1207 YCSYRVLVVGTS
-1219 TTPLLNNNGDIQ
+1219 TTPLLNNNGEIQ
-1231 NDASGVSYGAR
+1231 NDASGTNYGAR
-1242 WMARGDFLVL
+1242 WMARGDFMVL
-1252 VFYNKAWYIQSFSY
+1252 VFYNKAWYIQSLSY

>member
-39 PEYATIPV
+39 LEYATIPV

-61 SPDNF
+61 RPDNF
-66 KKHGTRNFEYKITFG
+66 KKHGTRNFEYTITFG

-284 VTTEEGTDNEGNPV
+284 VTTEEGKDDAGNPV

-304 DTTIPADLN
+304 DSTIPADLN

-346 LTGYDHATRTFELVP
+346 LTGYDHATRTFKLVP

-453 SDTQFQPEGILIRIT
+453 SDTQFQPDGILIRIT

-498 KIDSNDVVDE
+498 KIDSNEVVDE

-583 TKVFTAPTTIL
+583 TKVFTAPAAIL

-633 FYAKCSKTRTT
+633 FYAKCSKTGTT

-720 TIKSGSGYNNL
+720 SIKSGSGYNNL
-731 TDKPDLGIYATNAE
+731 TDKPDLSIYATN
-745 LSIQSDRISATV
+745 
-757 ESIKKIDNTISDLNT
+757 
-772 LYATKAELSIQSD
+772 
-785 RISATVESIN
+785 
-795 KIDNTISDLN
+795 
-805 TLYATKAELSIQS
+805 AELSIQS

-843 DYATSIFAAKSDLN
+843 DYATSIFAAKSDLK
-857 TLKTSVAS
+857 TLETSVAS

-872 ISSAVGT
+872 IYSAVGT

-885 DAKDLASKACE
+885 DAKDLANKAYECG
-896 VGLYSQEQY
+896 VYSQEQY
-905 SQTSNPWNNWS
+905 SLTSNPWSLWA
-916 SGAEFKHV
+916 SGQEFKHV

-969 QLVVANFN
+969 QLVVANFDV
-977 ANGNPTEESGIL
+977 NGNPTEESGIL

-1008 NQTPEAIS
+1008 NQTPETIS
-1016 IEASKI
+1016 INASKI
-1022 NLIGATRIG
+1022 NLNGVVTANKTFKIDTSGFMTATGGKIASFNIDEDAIRIAKDG
-1031 KYLIK
+1031 TYAGFGISAGSAILGLNIPLYVRNSVSADTCYAAYLEASGGFEHNYALCLKGGLQMRGGFSNLERAKYLKFSEGAGSNSIQNWFEDYDTFIINNDSGNYMSVYLPRY
-1036 DGWLVGDTTGGAND
+1036 DGDITGDYSKTSFILNILAIGTGRIN
-1050 AYALMKLRHTKN
+1050 LR
-1062 SDGSF
+1062 
-1067 SQITLGSNVNSS
+1067 TLGT
-1079 LVSNQRVTA
+1079 QT
-1088 RIYNGISNKS
+1088 
-1098 SVADWGYY
+1098 
-1106 YRNTALQLESNYSD
+1106 
-1120 VNLALE
+1120 
-1126 TIGGRMH
+1126 TI
-1133 RGKLW
+1133 
-1138 ETEEISPITGAGTYS
+1138 
-1153 LEKNGSLF
+1153 
-1161 LFRDLK
+1161 RDQ
-1167 ADLTFELPLYSTIQ
+1167 DGNIINDTNSTIY
-1181 KMFGNFQSGVAVSTY
+1181 GN
-1196 GVYTIRLLIDR
+1196 ID
-1207 NCSRRVLVAGTS
+1207 
-1219 TTPLLNNNGDIQ
+1219 
-1231 NDASGVSYGAR
+1231 
-1242 WMARGDFLVL
+1242 MARGDSVILLYYAQVYYVL
-1252 VFYNKAWYIQSFSY
+1252 NINH